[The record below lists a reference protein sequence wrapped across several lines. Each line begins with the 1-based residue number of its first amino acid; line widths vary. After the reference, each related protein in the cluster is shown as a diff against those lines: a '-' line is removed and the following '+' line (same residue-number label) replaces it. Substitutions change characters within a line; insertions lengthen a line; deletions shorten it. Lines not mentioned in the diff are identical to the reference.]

1 MTDNNHTSYLD
12 AMYIVDDNP
21 LGSGEYSK
29 VLRIQD
35 RESKKLLDRIL
46 EEQKPYGGL
55 GEELI
60 WRCLK
65 DISAGLQAIHNSDLV
80 HLDLKPENIFV
91 SSTGSLKIGDF
102 GHSGILP
109 FQETDGVE
117 GDRRYMAPE
126 LLNGQCG
133 KFSDIFSLGI
143 SVYEM
148 QSNRCGEI
156 PGEGQEWHQLRN
168 GLFEFIR
175 GEMNPADLSK
185 ADCEGDL
192 VQGSHLCRS
201 TESDLLDLIKEMM
214 RAAHEERPQA
224 AEIFVMTLKRLNMG
238 SSVISDSN
246 DGREGALYELVSA
259 MAEQTPEQTVPEATT
274 EQESQ
279 EIEEAG
285 AEEFYQITIN
295 LPNKG
300 GKVQVIASPREAIQD
315 VRQSIV
321 ESTETCIHSCF
332 SLSFNGTKL
341 NDFME
346 LGDVEGITP
355 DSELD
360 LILNNYTE
368 REARIHVN
376 RLRDLLAGPAKLN
389 INAVGIDP
397 AMSFLSTVSGSIEE
411 TPVDNTTY
419 ETAPTTVFSKFDL
432 SASSALSDFVPKGLE
447 RTPVQC
453 VKSIALSGW
462 NPPPYHLRLRGD
474 LMYLIVTTLEGETVQ
489 ITSTATGFHV
499 NKSTSNHFDP
509 TPRQDSKAA
518 SEHSLIVLLEKVSP
532 MFATNFK
539 KLQEFITRHHM
550 LEVLPVTTAQ
560 PAYPWAI
567 QLAPHTFD
575 PTRPSEAYLN
585 YGTDSV
591 DSLRDWNDELQSH
604 RELPRG
610 NLQERVMRD
619 RFLNKINADFAD
631 AAVRGAMDVVNGNV
645 VPLNPLES
653 EESHMYVYNNIF
665 FSKGFDGRNTFEK
678 LGGDDAAHVA
688 TGKDL
693 EGVRTL
699 NGVDVEGLYTLGTV
713 VVDYKGVRVVAQSI
727 VPGIFRQQE
736 ESSIVYGSVD
746 NGPQVKSDEKFHEIL
761 GKAGKALHLA
771 EHSVD
776 NGEGK
781 STNLWTSFDTK
792 GLMGADG
799 RRYLLDLYRLN
810 PVDIEFLEND
820 VAAKDGFPE
829 YPHKLTLMRPE
840 LMLLFWE
847 HKLRTWVQE
856 RAIEIQKR
864 AEEKKALAGNAEVK
878 EEDAKEEKKEQKSV
892 EEKEENSKETPTS
905 NSEDDVNI
913 LDFDLTFNVDAFT
926 SVNTLPESASI
937 KSEQESV
944 VREASKFLRE
954 DVIAVLLQDFTAYVV
969 SPIDGGSLTKAM
981 HRRGINMRYL
991 GRIATLAKDSKE
1003 LGLVHIHYLA
1013 MQEMVVRSVKRI
1025 IRKALRGL
1033 PTTHIPDCI
1042 SHILNCLLGHE
1053 LNASP
1058 VATLAQDGH
1067 AYTKFTPESLRENI
1081 QAEVLLRYR
1090 FQLPEDFV
1098 KNIAKEKKVPLLR
1111 DVCLR
1116 AGIQVEARDYIF
1128 FPTAETTAEAT
1139 SAVGDATA
1147 TTTSSKKGSKQNK
1160 AEKHHDK
1167 QARTVAKSKKRI
1179 TSFEPSDIL
1188 TLLPLVKQAST
1199 RSSYADEAFE
1209 AGKTS
1214 LAQGHRQLGLELL
1227 LESLALHE
1235 QTYGFLHPETARCY
1249 QALAMI
1255 YYHSDD
1261 KEVALEFQR
1270 KAVIV
1275 SERTLGVD
1283 SPEAL
1288 HNYLNLGL
1296 FEHAAGRTLTAL
1308 KYLKH
1313 AIQYWDLIYGKN
1325 HPDSSTADNNI
1336 AVMLQSLKDFENSC
1350 TFFERAKESQ
1360 ELAHGKEHVILANC
1374 HHVLAKA
1381 YAFKGDFDTAVKS
1394 EQTAYDMFHKL
1405 VGADDVRTK
1414 EADMWLQ
1421 ELKNTAEFTA
1431 NQALYEKAAQ
1441 EQHQLQQQQQQQ
1453 QAMNR
1458 ATSLSATAA
1467 AASSKAALAEAA
1479 IRAANADAQVGSKG
1493 HLSLNE
1499 LLDYINNQ
1507 PKGTSGEG
1515 KSGKKAK
1522 PSNAKRANKK

>member
-1 MTDNNHTSYLD
+1 
-12 AMYIVDDNP
+12 
-21 LGSGEYSK
+21 
-29 VLRIQD
+29 
-35 RESKKLLDRIL
+35 
-46 EEQKPYGGL
+46 
-55 GEELI
+55 
-60 WRCLK
+60 
-65 DISAGLQAIHNSDLV
+65 
-80 HLDLKPENIFV
+80 
-91 SSTGSLKIGDF
+91 
-102 GHSGILP
+102 
-109 FQETDGVE
+109 
-117 GDRRYMAPE
+117 MAD
-126 LLNGQCG
+126 Q
-133 KFSDIFSLGI
+133 
-143 SVYEM
+143 
-148 QSNRCGEI
+148 Q
-156 PGEGQEWHQLRN
+156 
-168 GLFEFIR
+168 
-175 GEMNPADLSK
+175 
-185 ADCEGDL
+185 
-192 VQGSHLCRS
+192 
-201 TESDLLDLIKEMM
+201 
-214 RAAHEERPQA
+214 
-224 AEIFVMTLKRLNMG
+224 
-238 SSVISDSN
+238 
-246 DGREGALYELVSA
+246 
-259 MAEQTPEQTVPEATT
+259 PEQPVDNTVVDT
-274 EQESQ
+274 EQEPQ
-279 EIEEAG
+279 VIEEAG

-295 LPNKG
+295 LPNKD
-300 GKVQVIASPREAIQD
+300 GKVQVIASPHEAIQD

-321 ESTETCIHSCF
+321 ESTDTCIHSCF
-332 SLSFNGTKL
+332 SLAFNGVKL

-360 LILNNYTE
+360 MILNNYTE

-389 INAVGIDP
+389 VNAVGIDP
-397 AMSFLSTVSGSIEE
+397 AMSFLSTVTGHVEE

-419 ETAPTTVFSKFDL
+419 ETAPTTVFSKFDVNA
-432 SASSALSDFVPKGLE
+432 SAALSDFVPRGLE
-447 RTPVQC
+447 RTPIQC

-462 NPPPYHLRLRGD
+462 NPPPHHLRLRGD

-509 TPRQDSKAA
+509 APRQDSKAA
-518 SEHSLIVLLEKVSP
+518 SDHSLIVLLEKVSP

-539 KLQEFITRHHM
+539 KLREFITRHHM

-560 PAYPWAI
+560 PAYPWAV
-567 QLAPHTFD
+567 QPAPHTFD

-604 RELPRG
+604 RELPRT

-645 VPLNPLES
+645 VALNPLEP

-678 LGGDDAAHVA
+678 LGGDAAAHVA

-761 GKAGKALHLA
+761 GQAAKALHMA
-771 EHSVD
+771 EHAVEDS
-776 NGEGK
+776 EGK

-820 VAAKDGFPE
+820 VPAKDNMPE
-829 YPHKLTLMRPE
+829 YPHRLTLMRPE
-840 LMLLFWE
+840 LMLFFWE
-847 HKLRTWVQE
+847 HKLRAWVQE
-856 RAIEIQKR
+856 RALEIQKR
-864 AEEKKALAGNAEVK
+864 AEEKKASEGDKETKETKEANAESS
-878 EEDAKEEKKEQKSV
+878 EEKKED
-892 EEKEENSKETPTS
+892 ETKEEAPAS
-905 NSEDDVNI
+905 NPEDDVNI
-913 LDFDLTFNVDAFT
+913 LDFELSFNVDAFT
-926 SVNTLPESASI
+926 SVKTPADSNET
-937 KSEQESV
+937 KNQQEQT

-954 DVIAVLLQDFTAYVV
+954 NVINVLLQDFTAYIV

-991 GRIATLAKDSKE
+991 GRIANLAKESKE
-1003 LGLVHIHYLA
+1003 PALVHIYYLA

-1025 IRKALRGL
+1025 IRKAVRGL
-1033 PTTHIPDCI
+1033 PSTHIADCI
-1042 SHILNCLLGHE
+1042 AHILNCLLGHE
-1053 LNASP
+1053 LNAAP
-1058 VATLAQDGH
+1058 VATLAQDGY
-1067 AYTKFTPESLRENI
+1067 AYAAFTPESLREAI

-1090 FQLPEDFV
+1090 FELPENFV
-1098 KNIAKEKKVPLLR
+1098 KNIAKEKRIPLLR

-1116 AGIQVEARDYIF
+1116 AGIQIEARDYIF
-1128 FPTAETTAEAT
+1128 SPESSADTIVESTTA
-1139 SAVGDATA
+1139 SV
-1147 TTTSSKKGSKQNK
+1147 KKGGKQDK
-1160 AEKHHDK
+1160 ADKHHDK
-1167 QARTVAKSKKRI
+1167 HSRKVAKNKKRA
-1179 TSFEPSDIL
+1179 TTFESSDVL

-1199 RSSYADEAFE
+1199 RSTYADEAFE

-1255 YYHSDD
+1255 YYHADD
-1261 KEVALEFQR
+1261 KEAALDFQR

-1275 SERTLGVD
+1275 SERTQGVD

-1296 FEHAAGRTLTAL
+1296 FEHSFGRTLTAL

-1313 AIQYWDLIYGKN
+1313 AIQYWDLIYGKG

-1336 AVMLQSLKDFENSC
+1336 AVMLQSLRDFDNSC
-1350 TFFERAKESQ
+1350 LFFERAKATQ
-1360 ELAHGKEHVILANC
+1360 ELAHGKEHTTMANC

-1381 YAFKGDFDTAVKS
+1381 YALKGDFDRAVKE
-1394 EQTAYDMFHKL
+1394 EQLAYDMYLKL
-1405 VGADDVRTK
+1405 VGAEDMRTK
-1414 EADMWLQ
+1414 EADVWLQ
-1421 ELKNTAEFTA
+1421 ELKNTAEFAA
-1431 NQALYEKAAQ
+1431 NQALYEKNALEQQAQ
-1441 EQHQLQQQQQQQ
+1441 QLQQP
-1453 QAMNR
+1453 NHKV
-1458 ATSLSATAA
+1458 TPLSAA
-1467 AASSKAALAEAA
+1467 AAAAATKAALAEAA

-1499 LLDYINNQ
+1499 LMEYINSQ
-1507 PKGTSGEG
+1507 PQGSSA
-1515 KSGKKAK
+1515 SGKNKKSKAQA
-1522 PSNAKRANKK
+1522 SKRAQKK

>member
-1 MTDNNHTSYLD
+1 MT
-12 AMYIVDDNP
+12 
-21 LGSGEYSK
+21 
-29 VLRIQD
+29 
-35 RESKKLLDRIL
+35 
-46 EEQKPYGGL
+46 
-55 GEELI
+55 
-60 WRCLK
+60 
-65 DISAGLQAIHNSDLV
+65 
-80 HLDLKPENIFV
+80 
-91 SSTGSLKIGDF
+91 
-102 GHSGILP
+102 
-109 FQETDGVE
+109 
-117 GDRRYMAPE
+117 
-126 LLNGQCG
+126 
-133 KFSDIFSLGI
+133 
-143 SVYEM
+143 
-148 QSNRCGEI
+148 
-156 PGEGQEWHQLRN
+156 
-168 GLFEFIR
+168 
-175 GEMNPADLSK
+175 
-185 ADCEGDL
+185 
-192 VQGSHLCRS
+192 
-201 TESDLLDLIKEMM
+201 
-214 RAAHEERPQA
+214 
-224 AEIFVMTLKRLNMG
+224 
-238 SSVISDSN
+238 
-246 DGREGALYELVSA
+246 
-259 MAEQTPEQTVPEATT
+259 EQTLEQATPEVAVAV

-279 EIEEAG
+279 EIEEA
-285 AEEFYQITIN
+285 AEEFYQITVN

-300 GKVQVIASPREAIQD
+300 GKVQVIASPHEAIQD

-332 SLSFNGTKL
+332 SLSFNGVKL
-341 NDFME
+341 NDFIE

-389 INAVGIDP
+389 VNAVGIDP
-397 AMSFLSTVSGSIEE
+397 ALSFLSTVSGPIEE
-411 TPVDNTTY
+411 TPVDNSTY
-419 ETAPTTVFSKFDL
+419 ESAPTTVFSKFDL
-432 SASSALSDFVPKGLE
+432 NTPTALSDFVPKGLE
-447 RTPVQC
+447 RSPIQC

-462 NPPPYHLRLRGD
+462 NPPPHHLRLRGD

-499 NKSTSNHFDP
+499 NKSTSNNFDP
-509 TPRQDSKAA
+509 APRQDSKAA
-518 SEHSLIVLLEKVSP
+518 NDHSLIVLLEKVSP
-532 MFATNFK
+532 MFTTNFK
-539 KLQEFITRHHM
+539 KLREYITRHHM
-550 LEVLPVTTAQ
+550 LEVLPITTAQ
-560 PAYPWAI
+560 PAYPWAV

-604 RELPRG
+604 RELPRN

-619 RFLNKINADFAD
+619 RFLNKISADFAD

-645 VPLNPLES
+645 VPLNPLEA

-688 TGKDL
+688 TSKDL

-761 GKAGKALHLA
+761 GKAAKALHLA
-771 EHSVD
+771 EHTVD

-781 STNLWTSFDTK
+781 PINLWTSFDTK

-810 PVDIEFLEND
+810 PIDIEFLEND
-820 VAAKDGFPE
+820 VAAKDGMPE

-840 LMLLFWE
+840 LMQLYWE
-847 HKLRTWVQE
+847 HKLRAWVQE
-856 RAIEIQKR
+856 RALEIQKR
-864 AEEKKALAGNAEVK
+864 TDEKKAVEGKTEQK
-878 EEDAKEEKKEQKSV
+878 EATDNEEKAKEDGSAEKKSSEPA
-892 EEKEENSKETPTS
+892 ENSEESAVTS
-905 NSEDDVNI
+905 PEDDVNI
-913 LDFDLTFNVDAFT
+913 LDFELAFNVDAFT
-926 SVNTLPESASI
+926 TVKTLPETASS
-937 KSEQESV
+937 KSEQESH
-944 VREASKFLRE
+944 VRDASKFLRE
-954 DVIAVLLQDFTAYVV
+954 NVIGVLLQDFTAYVV
-969 SPIDGGSLTKAM
+969 SPIDGGSLSKAM

-991 GRIATLAKDSKE
+991 GRIATLAKESKE
-1003 LGLVHIHYLA
+1003 LSLVHIHYLA
-1013 MQEMVVRSVKRI
+1013 MQEMIVRSVKRI
-1025 IRKALRGL
+1025 IRKSLRGL

-1042 SHILNCLLGHE
+1042 SHILNCILGHE
-1053 LNASP
+1053 LNANP
-1058 VATLAQDGH
+1058 VASLAQDGH
-1067 AYTKFTPESLRENI
+1067 AYTKFTPEVLRSDI
-1081 QAEVLLRYR
+1081 QADVLLRFR
-1090 FQLPEDFV
+1090 FQLPEDFL
-1098 KNIAKEKKVPLLR
+1098 KNLAKEKKIPLLR
-1111 DVCLR
+1111 DICLR
-1116 AGIQVEARDYIF
+1116 SGIQVEARDYIF
-1128 FPTAETTAEAT
+1128 FPVAESIVDAISNGSAT
-1139 SAVGDATA
+1139 NVPSN
-1147 TTTSSKKGSKQNK
+1147 KKSNKQNKDK

-1167 QARTVAKSKKRI
+1167 QSRIVTKSKRRA
-1179 TSFEPSDIL
+1179 TTFESSDIL
-1188 TLLPLVKQAST
+1188 TILPLVKQAST
-1199 RSSYADEAFE
+1199 RSGYADEAFE

-1255 YYHSDD
+1255 YYHADD

-1296 FEHAAGRTLTAL
+1296 FEHASGRTLTAL

-1336 AVMLQSLKDFENSC
+1336 AVMLQSLKDFERSC
-1350 TFFERAKESQ
+1350 SYFERAMATQ
-1360 ELAHGKEHVILANC
+1360 ELAHGKEHLVLANC

-1381 YAFKGDFDTAVKS
+1381 YAFKGDFETAVKS
-1394 EQTAYDMFHKL
+1394 EKTAYDMYIKL
-1405 VGADDVRTK
+1405 VGAEDIRTK
-1414 EADMWLQ
+1414 EAEVWLQ

-1441 EQHQLQQQQQQQ
+1441 EQHQQQQQH
-1453 QAMNR
+1453 ALNR

-1467 AASSKAALAEAA
+1467 AASKAALAEAA
-1479 IRAANADAQVGSKG
+1479 TRAANAEAQIGSKG

-1499 LLDYINNQ
+1499 LLDYINSQ
-1507 PKGTSGEG
+1507 PKGSNDG

-1522 PSNAKRANKK
+1522 SNASKRTNKK

>member
-1 MTDNNHTSYLD
+1 
-12 AMYIVDDNP
+12 
-21 LGSGEYSK
+21 
-29 VLRIQD
+29 
-35 RESKKLLDRIL
+35 
-46 EEQKPYGGL
+46 
-55 GEELI
+55 
-60 WRCLK
+60 
-65 DISAGLQAIHNSDLV
+65 
-80 HLDLKPENIFV
+80 
-91 SSTGSLKIGDF
+91 
-102 GHSGILP
+102 
-109 FQETDGVE
+109 
-117 GDRRYMAPE
+117 
-126 LLNGQCG
+126 
-133 KFSDIFSLGI
+133 
-143 SVYEM
+143 
-148 QSNRCGEI
+148 
-156 PGEGQEWHQLRN
+156 
-168 GLFEFIR
+168 
-175 GEMNPADLSK
+175 
-185 ADCEGDL
+185 
-192 VQGSHLCRS
+192 
-201 TESDLLDLIKEMM
+201 
-214 RAAHEERPQA
+214 
-224 AEIFVMTLKRLNMG
+224 
-238 SSVISDSN
+238 
-246 DGREGALYELVSA
+246 
-259 MAEQTPEQTVPEATT
+259 MAEHTPEQAVPETAVAA
-274 EQESQ
+274 EQETQ

-295 LPNKG
+295 LPNMG

-315 VRQSIV
+315 VRQSVV

-332 SLSFNGTKL
+332 SLAFNGTKL

-346 LGDVEGITP
+346 LGDIEGITP

-389 INAVGIDP
+389 VNAVGIDP
-397 AMSFLSTVSGSIEE
+397 GMSFLSTVSGHVEE
-411 TPVDNTTY
+411 APIDNSTY

-432 SASSALSDFVPKGLE
+432 NASAALSEFVPKGLE
-447 RTPVQC
+447 RMPVQC
-453 VKSIALSGW
+453 IKSIALSGW
-462 NPPPYHLRLRGD
+462 NPPPHHLRLRGD

-518 SEHSLIVLLEKVSP
+518 SDHSLIVLLEKVSP

-567 QLAPHTFD
+567 QPAPHTFD
-575 PTRPSEAYLN
+575 PTRPAEAYLN

-591 DSLRDWNDELQSH
+591 DSLRDWNDEIQSH

-645 VPLNPLES
+645 VPLNPLET

-665 FSKGFDGRNTFEK
+665 FSKGFDGRKTFEK

-746 NGPQVKSDEKFHEIL
+746 NGPLVKSDEKFHEIL
-761 GKAGKALHLA
+761 GQAAKALHLA
-771 EHSVD
+771 EHAVD
-776 NGEGK
+776 GGEDGSK
-781 STNLWTSFDTK
+781 NLWTSFDTK

-820 VAAKDGFPE
+820 AVAKDGMPE

-847 HKLRTWVQE
+847 HKLRSWVQE
-856 RAIEIQKR
+856 RALEIQKR
-864 AEEKKALAGNAEVK
+864 AEEKKALAGEG
-878 EEDAKEEKKEQKSV
+878 EAKEEKAEAKKEGV
-892 EEKEENSKETPTS
+892 EEAKEES
-905 NSEDDVNI
+905 NPEDDVNV
-913 LDFDLTFNVDAFT
+913 LDFDLSFNVDAFT
-926 SVNTLPESASI
+926 SVKVPADGESA
-937 KSEQESV
+937 KTEQENV

-954 DVIAVLLQDFTAYVV
+954 SVIAILLQDFTAYVV

-1003 LGLVHIHYLA
+1003 LALIHIHYLA

-1033 PTTHIPDCI
+1033 PTTHIPDCV

-1053 LNASP
+1053 YNANP
-1058 VATLAQDGH
+1058 VATLAQDGYSY
-1067 AYTKFTPESLRENI
+1067 ATVTPESLRENI

-1098 KNIAKEKKVPLLR
+1098 KSIAKDKKIPMLR
-1111 DVCLR
+1111 DICLR

-1128 FPTAETTAEAT
+1128 FPVSDSAVTTEAT
-1139 SAVGDATA
+1139 SAAAVDVSAA
-1147 TTTSSKKGSKQNK
+1147 SSKKGSKQNK
-1160 AEKHHDK
+1160 VEKHHDK
-1167 QARTVAKSKKRI
+1167 QTRTIAKSKRRA
-1179 TSFEPSDIL
+1179 TTFEANDIL
-1188 TLLPLVKQAST
+1188 TLLPLAKQAST

-1214 LAQGHRQLGLELL
+1214 LAQGQRQLGLELL
-1227 LESLALHE
+1227 LESLTLHE

-1275 SERTLGVD
+1275 TERTLGVD

-1288 HNYLNLGL
+1288 HSYLNMGL
-1296 FEHAAGRTLTAL
+1296 FEHASGRTLTAL

-1313 AIQYWDLIYGKN
+1313 AIQYWDLIYGKH
-1325 HPDSSTADNNI
+1325 HPDSATADNNI
-1336 AVMLQSLKDFENSC
+1336 AVMLQSLRDFETSVK
-1350 TFFERAKESQ
+1350 FFERARETQ
-1360 ELAHGKEHVILANC
+1360 ELAHGKEHLILANC

-1381 YAFKGDFDTAVKS
+1381 YALKGDFATGVKE
-1394 EQTAYDMFHKL
+1394 EQLAHEMYHKL
-1405 VGADDVRTK
+1405 VGAEDVRTK
-1414 EADMWLQ
+1414 EAEMWLQ
-1421 ELKNTAEFTA
+1421 ELKDTAEFAA
-1431 NQALYEKAAQ
+1431 NQAQYEKAAL
-1441 EQHQLQQQQQQQ
+1441 EQQQQ
-1453 QAMNR
+1453 QAINR
-1458 ATSLSATAA
+1458 VASLSATAA
-1467 AASSKAALAEAA
+1467 AASKAALAEAA

-1493 HLSLNE
+1493 HLPLNE
-1499 LLDYINNQ
+1499 LLDYINSQ
-1507 PKGTSGEG
+1507 SQGSAGA
-1515 KSGKKAK
+1515 KSKKHKA
-1522 PSNAKRANKK
+1522 NASKRATKK

>member
-1 MTDNNHTSYLD
+1 
-12 AMYIVDDNP
+12 
-21 LGSGEYSK
+21 
-29 VLRIQD
+29 
-35 RESKKLLDRIL
+35 
-46 EEQKPYGGL
+46 
-55 GEELI
+55 
-60 WRCLK
+60 
-65 DISAGLQAIHNSDLV
+65 
-80 HLDLKPENIFV
+80 
-91 SSTGSLKIGDF
+91 
-102 GHSGILP
+102 
-109 FQETDGVE
+109 
-117 GDRRYMAPE
+117 MA
-126 LLNGQCG
+126 
-133 KFSDIFSLGI
+133 D
-143 SVYEM
+143 
-148 QSNRCGEI
+148 
-156 PGEGQEWHQLRN
+156 H
-168 GLFEFIR
+168 
-175 GEMNPADLSK
+175 
-185 ADCEGDL
+185 
-192 VQGSHLCRS
+192 
-201 TESDLLDLIKEMM
+201 
-214 RAAHEERPQA
+214 
-224 AEIFVMTLKRLNMG
+224 
-238 SSVISDSN
+238 
-246 DGREGALYELVSA
+246 
-259 MAEQTPEQTVPEATT
+259 TPEQTVPDTAVAT
-274 EQESQ
+274 EQDAQ
-279 EIEEAG
+279 PIEDAG

-315 VRQSIV
+315 VRQSII
-321 ESTETCIHSCF
+321 ESTETCMHSCF
-332 SLSFNGTKL
+332 SLAFNGNKL

-368 REARIHVN
+368 REARVHVN

-389 INAVGIDP
+389 VNAVGIDP
-397 AMSFLSTVSGSIEE
+397 AMSFLSTVSGHVEE
-411 TPVDNTTY
+411 TPVDNSTY
-419 ETAPTTVFSKFDL
+419 ETAPATVFSHFDL
-432 SASSALSDFVPKGLE
+432 NASSALSDFVPKGLE

-462 NPPPYHLRLRGD
+462 NPPPHHLRLRGD

-532 MFATNFK
+532 MFAANFK
-539 KLQEFITRHHM
+539 KLQEFITCRHM
-550 LEVLPVTTAQ
+550 LEVIPVTTAQ

-567 QLAPHTFD
+567 QPAPHTFD

-585 YGTDSV
+585 YGTESV

-604 RELPRG
+604 RELPRTS
-610 NLQERVMRD
+610 LQERVMRD
-619 RFLNKINADFAD
+619 RFLNKINADFAE

-645 VPLNPLES
+645 VALNPLEP

-746 NGPQVKSDEKFHEIL
+746 NGPLVKSDEKFHQIL
-761 GKAGKALHLA
+761 GQAAKALHMA
-771 EHSVD
+771 EHAVD

-792 GLMGADG
+792 GLLGADG

-820 VAAKDGFPE
+820 VAAKDGMPE

-840 LMLLFWE
+840 LMLLYWE
-847 HKLRTWVQE
+847 HKLRAWIQE
-856 RAIEIQKR
+856 RALEIKKR
-864 AEEKKALAGNAEVK
+864 ADEKKALAGESEDKNAEDK
-878 EEDAKEEKKEQKSV
+878 STEDKTAEE
-892 EEKEENSKETPTS
+892 SKEDVDGETAAES
-905 NSEDDVNI
+905 NAEDDVNI
-913 LDFDLTFNVDAFT
+913 LDFDLSFNVDAFT
-926 SVNTLPESASI
+926 SAQTLEEDADV
-937 KSEQESV
+937 KAEQENT
-944 VREASKFLRE
+944 VRDASKFLRE
-954 DVIAVLLQDFTAYVV
+954 NVIAVLLQDFTAYIV

-991 GRIATLAKDSKE
+991 GRIANLAKESNE
-1003 LGLVHIHYLA
+1003 PALVHIHYLA
-1013 MQEMVVRSVKRI
+1013 IQEMVVRSVKRI

-1033 PTTHIPDCI
+1033 PTTHVPDCVA
-1042 SHILNCLLGHE
+1042 HILNCLLGQE
-1053 LNASP
+1053 VNAKP
-1058 VATLAQDGH
+1058 MATLVEDG
-1067 AYTKFTPESLRENI
+1067 YTYTTFTPESLRESI

-1090 FQLPEDFV
+1090 FQLPENFI
-1098 KNIAKEKKVPLLR
+1098 KTMAKEKKIPLLR

-1116 AGIQVEARDYIF
+1116 SGIQVEARDYIF
-1128 FPTAETTAEAT
+1128 TPLASETAAETSVE
-1139 SAVGDATA
+1139 SAVTA
-1147 TTTSSKKGSKQNK
+1147 AAGKKVNK
-1160 AEKHHDK
+1160 EKSDK
-1167 QARTVAKSKKRI
+1167 QARKIAKSKKRQ
-1179 TSFEPSDIL
+1179 TTFEPNDIL

-1199 RSSYADEAFE
+1199 RSNYADEAFE

-1296 FEHAAGRTLTAL
+1296 FEHASGRTLTAL

-1325 HPDSSTADNNI
+1325 HPDSSTADNNV
-1336 AVMLQSLKDFENSC
+1336 AVMLQSLRDFETSC
-1350 TFFERAKESQ
+1350 SFFERAKETQ
-1360 ELAHGKEHVILANC
+1360 QLAHGQEHVILANC

-1381 YAFKGDFDTAVKS
+1381 YALKGDFETSVKE
-1394 EQTAYDMFHKL
+1394 EQLAYDMYLKL
-1405 VGADDVRTK
+1405 VGAEDMRTK
-1414 EADMWLQ
+1414 EAEAWLQ
-1421 ELKNTAEFTA
+1421 ELKNTVEFT
-1431 NQALYEKAAQ
+1431 NHQALYEKAAI
-1441 EQHQLQQQQQQQ
+1441 EQQQQQQQ
-1453 QAMNR
+1453 QALHK

-1467 AASSKAALAEAA
+1467 AAATKVALAEAA
-1479 IRAANADAQVGSKG
+1479 IRAANAEAQVGSKG

-1499 LLDYINNQ
+1499 LMDYINNN
-1507 PKGTSGEG
+1507 PAKGPSAAG
-1515 KSGKKAK
+1515 SKAK
-1522 PSNAKRANKK
+1522 KGKANASKRGNKK

>member
-1 MTDNNHTSYLD
+1 
-12 AMYIVDDNP
+12 
-21 LGSGEYSK
+21 
-29 VLRIQD
+29 
-35 RESKKLLDRIL
+35 
-46 EEQKPYGGL
+46 
-55 GEELI
+55 
-60 WRCLK
+60 
-65 DISAGLQAIHNSDLV
+65 
-80 HLDLKPENIFV
+80 
-91 SSTGSLKIGDF
+91 
-102 GHSGILP
+102 
-109 FQETDGVE
+109 
-117 GDRRYMAPE
+117 MAD
-126 LLNGQCG
+126 Q
-133 KFSDIFSLGI
+133 
-143 SVYEM
+143 
-148 QSNRCGEI
+148 Q
-156 PGEGQEWHQLRN
+156 
-168 GLFEFIR
+168 
-175 GEMNPADLSK
+175 
-185 ADCEGDL
+185 
-192 VQGSHLCRS
+192 
-201 TESDLLDLIKEMM
+201 
-214 RAAHEERPQA
+214 
-224 AEIFVMTLKRLNMG
+224 
-238 SSVISDSN
+238 
-246 DGREGALYELVSA
+246 
-259 MAEQTPEQTVPEATT
+259 PEQPVADTVVDT
-274 EQESQ
+274 EQDSQ
-279 EIEEAG
+279 VIEEAG
-285 AEEFYQITIN
+285 AEEFYQITVN
-295 LPNKG
+295 LPNRG

-332 SLSFNGTKL
+332 SLAFNGIKL

-360 LILNNYTE
+360 LVLNNYTE

-397 AMSFLSTVSGSIEE
+397 AMSFLSTVSGHIEE
-411 TPVDNTTY
+411 TPVDNSTY
-419 ETAPTTVFSKFDL
+419 ETAPTTVFSKFDVNV
-432 SASSALSDFVPKGLE
+432 SAALSDFVPKGLE

-462 NPPPYHLRLRGD
+462 NPPPHHLRLRGD

-499 NKSTSNHFDP
+499 NKSTSNNFDP
-509 TPRQDSKAA
+509 NPRQDSKAA
-518 SEHSLIVLLEKVSP
+518 NDHSLIVLLEKVSP

-567 QLAPHTFD
+567 QPSPHTFD

-604 RELPRG
+604 RELPRT

-619 RFLNKINADFAD
+619 RFLNKINSDFAE

-645 VPLNPLES
+645 VALNPLEP

-761 GKAGKALHLA
+761 GQAAKALHMA
-771 EHSVD
+771 EHSVED
-776 NGEGK
+776 GEGK

-820 VAAKDGFPE
+820 IAAKDNIPE

-840 LMLLFWE
+840 LMLFFWE
-847 HKLRTWVQE
+847 HKLRAWVQE
-856 RAIEIQKR
+856 RALEIQKR
-864 AEEKKALAGNAEVK
+864 AEEKKASEGDKEATAESS
-878 EEDAKEEKKEQKSV
+878 EEKKE
-892 EEKEENSKETPTS
+892 EETKEESSP
-905 NSEDDVNI
+905 EDDVNI
-913 LDFDLTFNVDAFT
+913 LDFDLSFNVDAFT
-926 SVNTLPESASI
+926 SVKTPADSADA
-937 KSEQESV
+937 KTQQEQI

-954 DVIAVLLQDFTAYVV
+954 NVINVLLQDFTAYVV

-991 GRIATLAKDSKE
+991 GRIANLAKESKG
-1003 LGLVHIHYLA
+1003 LALVHIHYLA

-1025 IRKALRGL
+1025 IRKAVRGL
-1033 PTTHIPDCI
+1033 PTTHIADCI
-1042 SHILNCLLGHE
+1042 AHILNCLLGQE

-1067 AYTKFTPESLRENI
+1067 AYAAFTPESLREAI

-1090 FQLPEDFV
+1090 FELPEKFV
-1098 KNIAKEKKVPLLR
+1098 ENIAKEKKIPLLR

-1116 AGIQVEARDYIF
+1116 AGIQIEARDYIF
-1128 FPTAETTAEAT
+1128 SPLSESTTPEPIAAAAVEPTT
-1139 SAVGDATA
+1139 VG
-1147 TTTSSKKGSKQNK
+1147 KKGAKQDKN
-1160 AEKHHDK
+1160 HDK
-1167 QARTVAKSKKRI
+1167 QSRKVAKSKKRA
-1179 TSFEPSDIL
+1179 TTFEPND
-1188 TLLPLVKQAST
+1188 
-1199 RSSYADEAFE
+1199 
-1209 AGKTS
+1209 
-1214 LAQGHRQLGLELL
+1214 GHRQLGLELL

-1255 YYHSDD
+1255 YYHADD
-1261 KEVALEFQR
+1261 KEVALDFQR

-1275 SERTLGVD
+1275 SERTQGVD

-1296 FEHAAGRTLTAL
+1296 FEHASGRTLTAL

-1313 AIQYWDLIYGKN
+1313 AIQYWDLIYGKG
-1325 HPDSSTADNNI
+1325 HPDSSTADNNV
-1336 AVMLQSLKDFENSC
+1336 AVMLQSLRDFDNSC
-1350 TFFERAKESQ
+1350 VFFERAKATQ
-1360 ELAHGKEHVILANC
+1360 ELAHGKEHTNLANC

-1381 YAFKGDFDTAVKS
+1381 YALKGDFETSVKE
-1394 EQTAYDMFHKL
+1394 EQLAYDMYLKL
-1405 VGADDVRTK
+1405 VGAEDMRTK
-1414 EADMWLQ
+1414 EADVWLQ

-1431 NQALYEKAAQ
+1431 NQAMYEKAAL
-1441 EQHQLQQQQQQQ
+1441 EQQAQQLQQHH
-1453 QAMNR
+1453 ASHK

-1467 AASSKAALAEAA
+1467 AAATKAALAEAT

-1499 LLDYINNQ
+1499 LMDYINSQ
-1507 PKGTSGEG
+1507 PQGSSTG
-1515 KSGKKAK
+1515 KGKKSKTQAT
-1522 PSNAKRANKK
+1522 KRVQKK

>member
-1 MTDNNHTSYLD
+1 MAD
-12 AMYIVDDNP
+12 
-21 LGSGEYSK
+21 
-29 VLRIQD
+29 
-35 RESKKLLDRIL
+35 
-46 EEQKPYGGL
+46 
-55 GEELI
+55 
-60 WRCLK
+60 
-65 DISAGLQAIHNSDLV
+65 QA
-80 HLDLKPENIFV
+80 
-91 SSTGSLKIGDF
+91 
-102 GHSGILP
+102 
-109 FQETDGVE
+109 
-117 GDRRYMAPE
+117 
-126 LLNGQCG
+126 
-133 KFSDIFSLGI
+133 
-143 SVYEM
+143 
-148 QSNRCGEI
+148 
-156 PGEGQEWHQLRN
+156 
-168 GLFEFIR
+168 
-175 GEMNPADLSK
+175 
-185 ADCEGDL
+185 
-192 VQGSHLCRS
+192 
-201 TESDLLDLIKEMM
+201 
-214 RAAHEERPQA
+214 
-224 AEIFVMTLKRLNMG
+224 
-238 SSVISDSN
+238 
-246 DGREGALYELVSA
+246 
-259 MAEQTPEQTVPEATT
+259 PEQTVPEAAVAT
-274 EQESQ
+274 EQQAQ
-279 EIEEAG
+279 EIEG
-285 AEEFYQITIN
+285 DGPEEFYQITIN

-321 ESTETCIHSCF
+321 ESTETCMHSCF
-332 SLSFNGTKL
+332 SLAFNGQKL

-346 LGDVEGITP
+346 LGNVEGITP

-360 LILNNYTE
+360 LVLNNYTE

-389 INAVGIDP
+389 VNAVGIDP
-397 AMSFLSTVSGSIEE
+397 ALSFLSTVSGHVEE
-411 TPVDNTTY
+411 TPVDNSTY
-419 ETAPTTVFSKFDL
+419 ETAPTTVFSKFDPKS
-432 SASSALSDFVPKGLE
+432 SAALSDFVPRGLE

-462 NPPPYHLRLRGD
+462 NPPPHHLKLRGD
-474 LMYLIVTTLEGETVQ
+474 LMYLTVTTLEGETVQ
-489 ITSTATGFHV
+489 ITSTVTGFHV
-499 NKSTSNHFDP
+499 NKSTSNNFDP
-509 TPRQDSKAA
+509 SPRQDAKAA
-518 SEHSLIVLLEKVSP
+518 SDHSLIVLLEKVSP
-532 MFATNFK
+532 LFSANFK

-560 PAYPWAI
+560 PAYSWAI
-567 QLAPHTFD
+567 QPSPHTFD
-575 PTRPSEAYLN
+575 STRPSEAYLN

-604 RELPRG
+604 RELPRN

-645 VPLNPLES
+645 VPLNPLEAD
-653 EESHMYVYNNIF
+653 ESHMYVYNNIF

-693 EGVRTL
+693 EGVRVL
-699 NGVDVEGLYTLGTV
+699 NGVDVEGLNTLGTV

-746 NGPQVKSDEKFHEIL
+746 NGPQVKWDEKFHEIL
-761 GKAGKALHLA
+761 GQAAKALHMA
-771 EHSVD
+771 EHAVD

-781 STNLWTSFDTK
+781 VVNLWTSFDTK

-820 VAAKDGFPE
+820 IAAKDDLPE

-847 HKLRTWVQE
+847 HKLRLWVQE
-856 RAIEIQKR
+856 RALEIQKR
-864 AEEKKALAGNAEVK
+864 AEAKKAAASEN
-878 EEDAKEEKKEQKSV
+878 DAKEEKDERGEVKKEG
-892 EEKEENSKETPTS
+892 EATENKDDQAKGEDGAPS
-905 NSEDDVNI
+905 NPEDDVNI
-913 LDFDLTFNVDAFT
+913 LDFILTFNVDAFT
-926 SVNTLPESASI
+926 SINTPAEQASV
-937 KSEQESV
+937 KTEQENV

-954 DVIAVLLQDFTAYVV
+954 NVIGLLLQDFTAYVV

-991 GRIATLAKDSKE
+991 GRIANLAKESKE
-1003 LGLVHIHYLA
+1003 LTLVHIHYLA

-1025 IRKALRGL
+1025 VRKSIRGL
-1033 PTTHIPDCI
+1033 PTTHIADCI

-1058 VATLAQDGH
+1058 IAALVQDGYPY
-1067 AYTKFTPESLRENI
+1067 ASFTPESLRENI
-1081 QAEVLLRYR
+1081 RSEVLMRYR
-1090 FQLPEDFV
+1090 FKLPEDFI
-1098 KNIAKEKKVPLLR
+1098 KSIAPQKKIPLLR

-1116 AGIQVEARDYIF
+1116 VGIQVEARDYSF
-1128 FPTAETTAEAT
+1128 FPSPEA
-1139 SAVGDATA
+1139 
-1147 TTTSSKKGSKQNK
+1147 SSDVTPADTVASSGKKSNKQNK
-1160 AEKHHDK
+1160 SEKQPRAVIK
-1167 QARTVAKSKKRI
+1167 TKKRSS
-1179 TSFEPSDIL
+1179 TFEPSDIL
-1188 TLLPLVKQAST
+1188 AILPLVKQATT

-1214 LAQGHRQLGLELL
+1214 LAQGHRDLGLELL

-1255 YYHSDD
+1255 YYHSED
-1261 KEVALEFQR
+1261 KETALEFQR

-1288 HNYLNLGL
+1288 HSYLNLGL
-1296 FEHAAGRTLTAL
+1296 FEHSSGRTLTAL

-1336 AVMLQSLKDFENSC
+1336 AVMLQSLRDFDKSC
-1350 TFFERAKESQ
+1350 LFFERAKETQ
-1360 ELAHGKEHVILANC
+1360 EIAHGKEHLIVASC

-1381 YAFKGDFDTAVKS
+1381 YALKSDFETAVKE
-1394 EQTAYDMFHKL
+1394 EQLAYDMFLKL
-1405 VGADDVRTK
+1405 AGAEDMRTK

-1421 ELKNTAEFTA
+1421 ELKSAHEYTI
-1431 NQALYEKAAQ
+1431 NQEKYEKGGL
-1441 EQHQLQQQQQQQ
+1441 EQQQQQ
-1453 QAMNR
+1453 QAIHR

-1467 AASSKAALAEAA
+1467 SVAS
-1479 IRAANADAQVGSKG
+1479 RVGSKG

-1499 LLDYINNQ
+1499 LLEYINSQ
-1507 PKGTSGEG
+1507 PQGSSGSG
-1515 KSGKKAK
+1515 KSKKAK
-1522 PSNAKRANKK
+1522 ASASKRAGKK

>member
-1 MTDNNHTSYLD
+1 
-12 AMYIVDDNP
+12 
-21 LGSGEYSK
+21 
-29 VLRIQD
+29 
-35 RESKKLLDRIL
+35 
-46 EEQKPYGGL
+46 
-55 GEELI
+55 
-60 WRCLK
+60 
-65 DISAGLQAIHNSDLV
+65 
-80 HLDLKPENIFV
+80 
-91 SSTGSLKIGDF
+91 
-102 GHSGILP
+102 
-109 FQETDGVE
+109 
-117 GDRRYMAPE
+117 MA
-126 LLNGQCG
+126 
-133 KFSDIFSLGI
+133 D
-143 SVYEM
+143 
-148 QSNRCGEI
+148 
-156 PGEGQEWHQLRN
+156 
-168 GLFEFIR
+168 
-175 GEMNPADLSK
+175 
-185 ADCEGDL
+185 
-192 VQGSHLCRS
+192 
-201 TESDLLDLIKEMM
+201 
-214 RAAHEERPQA
+214 
-224 AEIFVMTLKRLNMG
+224 
-238 SSVISDSN
+238 
-246 DGREGALYELVSA
+246 
-259 MAEQTPEQTVPEATT
+259 QTPEQTVPDITVAA
-274 EQESQ
+274 EQDAQDVVED
-279 EIEEAG
+279 AG

-315 VRQSIV
+315 VRQSII
-321 ESTETCIHSCF
+321 ESTETCMHSCF
-332 SLSFNGTKL
+332 SLAFNGKKL

-397 AMSFLSTVSGSIEE
+397 ALSFLSTVSGHVEE
-411 TPVDNTTY
+411 APVDNSTY
-419 ETAPTTVFSKFDL
+419 ETAPTTVFSNFDL
-432 SASSALSDFVPKGLE
+432 TASSALSDFVPKGLE

-453 VKSIALSGW
+453 VKSIAMSGW
-462 NPPPYHLRLRGD
+462 NPPPHHLRLRGD

-509 TPRQDSKAA
+509 APRQDSKAA
-518 SEHSLIVLLEKVSP
+518 SDHSLIVLLEKVSP

-539 KLQEFITRHHM
+539 KLQEFITRRHM
-550 LEVLPVTTAQ
+550 LEVIPVTTAQ

-567 QLAPHTFD
+567 QPAPHTFD

-585 YGTDSV
+585 YGTEAV

-604 RELPRG
+604 RELPRST
-610 NLQERVMRD
+610 LQERVMRD
-619 RFLNKINADFAD
+619 RFLNKINADFAE

-645 VPLNPLES
+645 VPLNPLEA

-746 NGPQVKSDEKFHEIL
+746 NGPLVKSDEKFHQIL
-761 GKAGKALHLA
+761 GEAAKALHLT
-771 EHSVD
+771 EHAVD

-781 STNLWTSFDTK
+781 ATNLWTSFDTK
-792 GLMGADG
+792 GLLGADG

-810 PVDIEFLEND
+810 PVDVEFLEND
-820 VAAKDGFPE
+820 VAAKDGMPE
-829 YPHKLTLMRPE
+829 YPHRLTLMRPE
-840 LMLLFWE
+840 LMQLFWE
-847 HKLRTWVQE
+847 HKLRAWVQE
-856 RAIEIQKR
+856 RAVEIQKR
-864 AEEKKALAGNAEVK
+864 AEEKKAAGEIDSKEEKETEDKPADEKEDVK
-878 EEDAKEEKKEQKSV
+878 EEAAAE
-892 EEKEENSKETPTS
+892 S
-905 NSEDDVNI
+905 NPEDDVNV

-926 SVNTLPESASI
+926 SVKTPADSADA
-937 KSEQESV
+937 KAEQEKT

-954 DVIAVLLQDFTAYVV
+954 NVIAVLLQDFTAYVV

-991 GRIATLAKDSKE
+991 GRIASLAKDSKE
-1003 LGLVHIHYLA
+1003 TALVHIHYLA
-1013 MQEMVVRSVKRI
+1013 IQEMIVRSVKRI
-1025 IRKALRGL
+1025 IRRALRGL
-1033 PTTHIPDCI
+1033 PTTHAPDCI
-1042 SHILNCLLGHE
+1042 AHIFNCLLGHE
-1053 LNASP
+1053 VNSKP

-1067 AYTKFTPESLRENI
+1067 AYVAFTPESLREDI

-1090 FQLPEDFV
+1090 FQLPEDF
-1098 KNIAKEKKVPLLR
+1098 IMTLPKEKKIPLLR

-1116 AGIQVEARDYIF
+1116 AGIQVEARDYNF
-1128 FPTAETTAEAT
+1128 TTLAAEPTVDFAT
-1139 SAVGDATA
+1139 ES
-1147 TTTSSKKGSKQNK
+1147 TTSVAGGKKGGNK
-1160 AEKHHDK
+1160 DKSDK
-1167 QARTVAKSKKRI
+1167 QIRKIAKAKKRL
-1179 TSFEPSDIL
+1179 TTFEPSDIL

-1199 RSSYADEAFE
+1199 KSNYADEAFE

-1255 YYHSDD
+1255 YYHSDEKD
-1261 KEVALEFQR
+1261 VALEFQR

-1296 FEHAAGRTLTAL
+1296 FEHASGRTLTAL

-1325 HPDSSTADNNI
+1325 HPDSSTADNNV
-1336 AVMLQSLKDFENSC
+1336 AVMLQSLRDFETSC
-1350 TFFERAKESQ
+1350 AFFARAKDTQ
-1360 ELAHGKEHVILANC
+1360 QLAHGQEHIILANC

-1381 YAFKGDFDTAVKS
+1381 YALKGDFETSVKE
-1394 EQTAYDMFHKL
+1394 EQLAYDMYLKL
-1405 VGADDVRTK
+1405 VGADDMRTK
-1414 EADMWLQ
+1414 EAEAWLQ
-1421 ELKNTAEFTA
+1421 ELKNTVEFTTH
-1431 NQALYEKAAQ
+1431 QALYEKAAL
-1441 EQHQLQQQQQQQ
+1441 EQQQQQQQ
-1453 QAMNR
+1453 QALHK

-1467 AASSKAALAEAA
+1467 AAASKAALAEAA
-1479 IRAANADAQVGSKG
+1479 IRAANAEAQVGSKG

-1499 LLDYINNQ
+1499 LLDYINSN
-1507 PKGTSGEG
+1507 PSKGSVAGSKAKKG
-1515 KSGKKAK
+1515 KASASKRGKK
-1522 PSNAKRANKK
+1522 

>member
-1 MTDNNHTSYLD
+1 M
-12 AMYIVDDNP
+12 
-21 LGSGEYSK
+21 
-29 VLRIQD
+29 
-35 RESKKLLDRIL
+35 
-46 EEQKPYGGL
+46 
-55 GEELI
+55 
-60 WRCLK
+60 
-65 DISAGLQAIHNSDLV
+65 
-80 HLDLKPENIFV
+80 
-91 SSTGSLKIGDF
+91 
-102 GHSGILP
+102 
-109 FQETDGVE
+109 
-117 GDRRYMAPE
+117 
-126 LLNGQCG
+126 
-133 KFSDIFSLGI
+133 
-143 SVYEM
+143 
-148 QSNRCGEI
+148 
-156 PGEGQEWHQLRN
+156 
-168 GLFEFIR
+168 
-175 GEMNPADLSK
+175 
-185 ADCEGDL
+185 
-192 VQGSHLCRS
+192 
-201 TESDLLDLIKEMM
+201 
-214 RAAHEERPQA
+214 
-224 AEIFVMTLKRLNMG
+224 
-238 SSVISDSN
+238 VI
-246 DGREGALYELVSA
+246 
-259 MAEQTPEQTVPEATT
+259 
-274 EQESQ
+274 

-332 SLSFNGTKL
+332 SLAFNGVKL

-360 LILNNYTE
+360 LVLNNYTE

-389 INAVGIDP
+389 VNAVGIDP
-397 AMSFLSTVSGSIEE
+397 GLSFLSTVSGHVEE
-411 TPVDNTTY
+411 PPVDNSTY

-432 SASSALSDFVPKGLE
+432 KASAALSDFVPKGLE

-462 NPPPYHLRLRGD
+462 NPPPHHLRLRGD

-509 TPRQDSKAA
+509 TPRQDAKAA
-518 SEHSLIVLLEKVSP
+518 SDHSLIVLLEKVSP
-532 MFATNFK
+532 LFATNFK

-567 QLAPHTFD
+567 QPSPHTYD

-604 RELPRG
+604 RELPRS

-619 RFLNKINADFAD
+619 RFLNKIHADFAD

-645 VPLNPLES
+645 VPLNPLEA
-653 EESHMYVYNNIF
+653 EDSHMYVYNNIF

-699 NGVDVEGLYTLGTV
+699 NGVDVEGLYTLGTI

-746 NGPQVKSDEKFHEIL
+746 NGPLVKSDEKFHEIL
-761 GKAGKALHLA
+761 GQAAKALHLA
-771 EHSVD
+771 EHAVD
-776 NGEGK
+776 NGEGD
-781 STNLWTSFDTK
+781 STKLWTSFDTK

-820 VAAKDGFPE
+820 FPAKDGVPE

-847 HKLRTWVQE
+847 HKLRAWMQE
-856 RAIEIQKR
+856 RAKEIQKR
-864 AEEKKALAGNAEVK
+864 AEEKKALAGEKEAKEEEKKTTEDKKGDEAPSDQKKEEKAEK
-878 EEDAKEEKKEQKSV
+878 EENEEDAKGEVATPAAESSPEE
-892 EEKEENSKETPTS
+892 
-905 NSEDDVNI
+905 DINI

-926 SVNTLPESASI
+926 SVKTPPESGKTKAA
-937 KSEQESV
+937 QESV
-944 VREASKFLRE
+944 IREASKFLRE
-954 DVIAVLLQDFTAYVV
+954 NVIGVLLQDFTAYIV

-991 GRIATLAKDSKE
+991 GRIATLAKESNE
-1003 LGLVHIHYLA
+1003 PALVHINYLA

-1053 LNASP
+1053 LNANP
-1058 VATLAQDGH
+1058 VAGLAQDDYSY
-1067 AYTKFTPESLRENI
+1067 AKFTPESLREDI
-1081 QAEVLLRYR
+1081 QTEVQLRYR
-1090 FQLPEDFV
+1090 FNLPENFV

-1116 AGIQVEARDYIF
+1116 AGIQIEARDYIF
-1128 FPTAETTAEAT
+1128 SPTSEPEAT
-1139 SAVGDATA
+1139 SASADRVAAAAPSG
-1147 TTTSSKKGSKQNK
+1147 KKGKQNK
-1160 AEKHHDK
+1160 SEKSHQDK
-1167 QARTVAKSKKRI
+1167 QTRTIAKSKKRA
-1179 TSFEPSDIL
+1179 TTFEANDIL
-1188 TLLPLVKQAST
+1188 TILPLVKQAAT

-1214 LAQGHRQLGLELL
+1214 LAQGQRQLGLELL

-1261 KEVALEFQR
+1261 REVALDFQR

-1296 FEHAAGRTLTAL
+1296 FEHASGRTLTAL

-1313 AIQYWDLIYGKN
+1313 AIHYWDLIYGKN

-1336 AVMLQSLKDFENSC
+1336 AVMLQSLKDFEKSC
-1350 TFFERAKESQ
+1350 AFFERAKETQ
-1360 ELAHGKEHVILANC
+1360 ELAHGKEHLIIANC

-1381 YAFKGDFDTAVKS
+1381 HAFKGDFETAVKV
-1394 EQTAYDMFHKL
+1394 EKTAYDMFLKL
-1405 VGADDVRTK
+1405 AGAEDVRTK
-1414 EADMWLQ
+1414 EAELWLQ

-1431 NQALYEKAAQ
+1431 NQA
-1441 EQHQLQQQQQQQ
+1441 
-1453 QAMNR
+1453 
-1458 ATSLSATAA
+1458 
-1467 AASSKAALAEAA
+1467 
-1479 IRAANADAQVGSKG
+1479 
-1493 HLSLNE
+1493 
-1499 LLDYINNQ
+1499 
-1507 PKGTSGEG
+1507 
-1515 KSGKKAK
+1515 
-1522 PSNAKRANKK
+1522 

>member
-1 MTDNNHTSYLD
+1 MSEH
-12 AMYIVDDNP
+12 
-21 LGSGEYSK
+21 
-29 VLRIQD
+29 
-35 RESKKLLDRIL
+35 
-46 EEQKPYGGL
+46 
-55 GEELI
+55 
-60 WRCLK
+60 
-65 DISAGLQAIHNSDLV
+65 
-80 HLDLKPENIFV
+80 
-91 SSTGSLKIGDF
+91 
-102 GHSGILP
+102 
-109 FQETDGVE
+109 
-117 GDRRYMAPE
+117 APE
-126 LLNGQCG
+126 
-133 KFSDIFSLGI
+133 
-143 SVYEM
+143 
-148 QSNRCGEI
+148 QSI
-156 PGEGQEWHQLRN
+156 PET
-168 GLFEFIR
+168 
-175 GEMNPADLSK
+175 AV
-185 ADCEGDL
+185 A
-192 VQGSHLCRS
+192 
-201 TESDLLDLIKEMM
+201 
-214 RAAHEERPQA
+214 
-224 AEIFVMTLKRLNMG
+224 
-238 SSVISDSN
+238 
-246 DGREGALYELVSA
+246 
-259 MAEQTPEQTVPEATT
+259 T
-274 EQESQ
+274 EQETQ

-332 SLSFNGTKL
+332 SLAFNGTKL

-360 LILNNYTE
+360 LVLNNYTE

-397 AMSFLSTVSGSIEE
+397 AMSFLSTVSGHVEE
-411 TPVDNTTY
+411 VPVDNSTY
-419 ETAPTTVFSKFDL
+419 ETAPTTVFTKYDL
-432 SASSALSDFVPKGLE
+432 TASAALSDFVPRGLE

-462 NPPPYHLRLRGD
+462 NPPPHHLRLRGD

-509 TPRQDSKAA
+509 SPRQDSKAA
-518 SEHSLIVLLEKVSP
+518 SDHSLIVLLEKVSP

-567 QLAPHTFD
+567 QPAPHTFD

-604 RELPRG
+604 RELPRS

-645 VPLNPLES
+645 VPLNPLEA

-699 NGVDVEGLYTLGTV
+699 NSVDVEGLYTLGTV

-761 GKAGKALHLA
+761 GQAAKALHLA
-771 EHSVD
+771 EHAVD

-781 STNLWTSFDTK
+781 ATNLWTSFDTK
-792 GLMGADG
+792 GLLGADG

-810 PVDIEFLEND
+810 PVDIEFLQND
-820 VAAKDGFPE
+820 VAAKDGMPE

-840 LMLLFWE
+840 LILLFWE
-847 HKLRTWVQE
+847 HKLRSWIQE
-856 RAIEIQKR
+856 KATEIQKR
-864 AEEKKALAGNAEVK
+864 ADEKKALAGEAEEKTEDKKDGETTTEKKDEAEEAK
-878 EEDAKEEKKEQKSV
+878 EAKEETVPER
-892 EEKEENSKETPTS
+892 NP
-905 NSEDDVNI
+905 EDDVNV

-926 SVNTLPESASI
+926 SVKIPAESTDA
-937 KSEQESV
+937 KTEQENV

-954 DVIAVLLQDFTAYVV
+954 NVISVLLQDFTAYVV

-991 GRIATLAKDSKE
+991 GRIATLAKESNE
-1003 LGLVHIHYLA
+1003 LALVHIYYLA

-1025 IRKALRGL
+1025 IRKSLRGL

-1042 SHILNCLLGHE
+1042 SHIFNCLLGHE
-1053 LNASP
+1053 LNANP
-1058 VATLAQDGH
+1058 TATLAQDGN
-1067 AYTKFTPESLRENI
+1067 AYTLIAPENLRESI

-1090 FQLPEDFV
+1090 FQLPEDFI
-1098 KNIAKEKKVPLLR
+1098 KTLPKEKKIPLLR
-1111 DVCLR
+1111 DICLR
-1116 AGIQVEARDYIF
+1116 TGVQVEAREYIF
-1128 FPTAETTAEAT
+1128 FPSTESATETAPAAAETIVTP
-1139 SAVGDATA
+1139 SG
-1147 TTTSSKKGSKQNK
+1147 KKGKQSK
-1160 AEKHHDK
+1160 ADK
-1167 QARTVAKSKKRI
+1167 QTRTIAKSKKRS
-1179 TSFEPSDIL
+1179 TTFEPSDIL
-1188 TLLPLVKQAST
+1188 TILPLVKQAST

-1214 LAQGHRQLGLELL
+1214 LAQGQRQLGLELL

-1261 KEVALEFQR
+1261 KEIALEFQR

-1296 FEHAAGRTLTAL
+1296 FEHASGRTLTAL

-1336 AVMLQSLKDFENSC
+1336 AVMLQSLKDFDKACS
-1350 TFFERAKESQ
+1350 FFERAKDTQ
-1360 ELAHGKEHVILANC
+1360 ELAHGKEHLILANC

-1381 YAFKGDFDTAVKS
+1381 YAFKGDFERSVKV
-1394 EQTAYDMFHKL
+1394 EQTAYDMY
-1405 VGADDVRTK
+1405 
-1414 EADMWLQ
+1414 
-1421 ELKNTAEFTA
+1421 LK
-1431 NQALYEKAAQ
+1431 
-1441 EQHQLQQQQQQQ
+1441 
-1453 QAMNR
+1453 
-1458 ATSLSATAA
+1458 
-1467 AASSKAALAEAA
+1467 
-1479 IRAANADAQVGSKG
+1479 
-1493 HLSLNE
+1493 LSLPQVE
-1499 LLDYINNQ
+1499 ARLLW
-1507 PKGTSGEG
+1507 S
-1515 KSGKKAK
+1515 
-1522 PSNAKRANKK
+1522 

>member
-1 MTDNNHTSYLD
+1 
-12 AMYIVDDNP
+12 
-21 LGSGEYSK
+21 
-29 VLRIQD
+29 
-35 RESKKLLDRIL
+35 
-46 EEQKPYGGL
+46 
-55 GEELI
+55 
-60 WRCLK
+60 
-65 DISAGLQAIHNSDLV
+65 
-80 HLDLKPENIFV
+80 
-91 SSTGSLKIGDF
+91 
-102 GHSGILP
+102 
-109 FQETDGVE
+109 
-117 GDRRYMAPE
+117 
-126 LLNGQCG
+126 
-133 KFSDIFSLGI
+133 
-143 SVYEM
+143 
-148 QSNRCGEI
+148 
-156 PGEGQEWHQLRN
+156 
-168 GLFEFIR
+168 
-175 GEMNPADLSK
+175 
-185 ADCEGDL
+185 
-192 VQGSHLCRS
+192 
-201 TESDLLDLIKEMM
+201 
-214 RAAHEERPQA
+214 
-224 AEIFVMTLKRLNMG
+224 
-238 SSVISDSN
+238 
-246 DGREGALYELVSA
+246 
-259 MAEQTPEQTVPEATT
+259 MAEHTPEQTVPETAVTA
-274 EQESQ
+274 EQEPQ
-279 EIEEAG
+279 VETEEV

-295 LPNKG
+295 LPNNG
-300 GKVQVIASPREAIQD
+300 GKVQVIATPREAIQD

-332 SLSFNGTKL
+332 SLSFNGKKL

-360 LILNNYTE
+360 LVLNNYTE

-376 RLRDLLAGPAKLN
+376 RLRDLLAGPSKLN
-389 INAVGIDP
+389 VNAVGIDP
-397 AMSFLSTVSGSIEE
+397 ALSFLSTVSGPIEE
-411 TPVDNTTY
+411 APVDNTTY
-419 ETAPTTVFSKFDL
+419 ETAPSTVFSKFDL
-432 SASSALSDFVPKGLE
+432 NGSAALSDFVPKGLE
-447 RTPVQC
+447 RTPIQC

-462 NPPPYHLRLRGD
+462 NPPPHHLRLRGD

-518 SEHSLIVLLEKVSP
+518 SDHSLIVLLEKVSP

-550 LEVLPVTTAQ
+550 LEVLPVTTSQ

-567 QLAPHTFD
+567 QPSPHTFD

-604 RELPRG
+604 RELPRN

-645 VPLNPLES
+645 VPLNPLEA

-736 ESSIVYGSVD
+736 ESSIVYGSID

-761 GKAGKALHLA
+761 GKAAKALHLA

-776 NGEGK
+776 DGEGK

-792 GLMGADG
+792 GLLGADG
-799 RRYLLDLYRLN
+799 RRYVLDLYRLN

-820 VAAKDGFPE
+820 IAAKDNIPE

-864 AEEKKALAGNAEVK
+864 AEEKKALAGETNEDKGDKK
-878 EEDAKEEKKEQKSV
+878 EEEGKSVEKKENEST
-892 EEKEENSKETPTS
+892 ENPAEAPAS
-905 NSEDDVNI
+905 NPEDDVNI

-926 SVNTLPESASI
+926 SVKTLPDNANA
-937 KSEQESV
+937 KTEQEAV

-954 DVIAVLLQDFTAYVV
+954 NVIGVLLQDFTAYVV

-991 GRIATLAKDSKE
+991 GHIATLAKDSKE
-1003 LGLVHIHYLA
+1003 SGLVHIHYLA

-1025 IRKALRGL
+1025 IRKTIRGL

-1053 LNASP
+1053 LNANP
-1058 VATLAQDGH
+1058 VATLAQDEY
-1067 AYTKFTPESLRENI
+1067 AYAKFTPESLRETI
-1081 QAEVLLRYR
+1081 QSEVLLRFR
-1090 FQLPEDFV
+1090 FQLPEGFV
-1098 KNIAKEKKVPLLR
+1098 KNIAKEKKVALLR

-1116 AGIQVEARDYIF
+1116 AGIQIEARDYIF
-1128 FPTAETTAEAT
+1128 FPTAETA
-1139 SAVGDATA
+1139 DATPAAVDVTA
-1147 TTTSSKKGSKQNK
+1147 TNSSSKKGNK
-1160 AEKHHDK
+1160 HNKLDKHHDK
-1167 QARTVAKSKKRI
+1167 QARTIAKSKKRS
-1179 TSFEPSDIL
+1179 TTFEPNDIL
-1188 TLLPLVKQAST
+1188 TILPIVKQAST
-1199 RSSYADEAFE
+1199 RASYADEAFE

-1296 FEHAAGRTLTAL
+1296 FEHAAGRTLIAL
-1308 KYLKH
+1308 KYLRH

-1325 HPDSSTADNNI
+1325 HPDSATADNNI

-1350 TFFERAKESQ
+1350 AFFLRAKETQ
-1360 ELAHGKEHVILANC
+1360 ELAHGKEHIILANC

-1381 YAFKGDFDTAVKS
+1381 YAFKGDFETAVKS
-1394 EQTAYDMFHKL
+1394 EQTAYDMYLKL
-1405 VGADDVRTK
+1405 AGAEDVRTK
-1414 EADMWLQ
+1414 DAEMWLQ

-1431 NQALYEKAAQ
+1431 NQALYEKAAL
-1441 EQHQLQQQQQQQ
+1441 EQHQQQQQQQQQ

-1467 AASSKAALAEAA
+1467 AAASKAALAEAA
-1479 IRAANADAQVGSKG
+1479 IRAANADAQVGSRG

-1499 LLDYINNQ
+1499 LLEYINSQ
-1507 PKGTSGEG
+1507 PKGSSSEG
-1515 KSGKKAK
+1515 KSGKKSK
-1522 PSNAKRANKK
+1522 SNASKRANKK

>member
-1 MTDNNHTSYLD
+1 
-12 AMYIVDDNP
+12 
-21 LGSGEYSK
+21 
-29 VLRIQD
+29 
-35 RESKKLLDRIL
+35 
-46 EEQKPYGGL
+46 
-55 GEELI
+55 
-60 WRCLK
+60 
-65 DISAGLQAIHNSDLV
+65 
-80 HLDLKPENIFV
+80 
-91 SSTGSLKIGDF
+91 
-102 GHSGILP
+102 
-109 FQETDGVE
+109 
-117 GDRRYMAPE
+117 
-126 LLNGQCG
+126 
-133 KFSDIFSLGI
+133 
-143 SVYEM
+143 
-148 QSNRCGEI
+148 
-156 PGEGQEWHQLRN
+156 
-168 GLFEFIR
+168 
-175 GEMNPADLSK
+175 
-185 ADCEGDL
+185 
-192 VQGSHLCRS
+192 
-201 TESDLLDLIKEMM
+201 
-214 RAAHEERPQA
+214 
-224 AEIFVMTLKRLNMG
+224 
-238 SSVISDSN
+238 
-246 DGREGALYELVSA
+246 
-259 MAEQTPEQTVPEATT
+259 MAEQTPEQIVPETTVAT
-274 EQESQ
+274 EQQSQ
-279 EIEEAG
+279 EIEG
-285 AEEFYQITIN
+285 DGPEEFYQITIN

-321 ESTETCIHSCF
+321 ESTETCMHSCF
-332 SLSFNGTKL
+332 SLAFNGQKL

-346 LGDVEGITP
+346 LGNVEGITP

-389 INAVGIDP
+389 VNAVGIDP
-397 AMSFLSTVSGSIEE
+397 ALSFLSTVSGHVEE
-411 TPVDNTTY
+411 TPVDNSTY
-419 ETAPTTVFSKFDL
+419 ETAPTTVFSKFDPKS
-432 SASSALSDFVPKGLE
+432 SAALSDFVPKGLE

-462 NPPPYHLRLRGD
+462 NPPPHNLKLRGD
-474 LMYLIVTTLEGETVQ
+474 LMYLTVTTLEGETVQ
-489 ITSTATGFHV
+489 ITSTVTGFHV
-499 NKSTSNHFDP
+499 NKSTSNNFDP
-509 TPRQDSKAA
+509 SPRQDAKAA
-518 SEHSLIVLLEKVSP
+518 SDHSLIVLLEKVSP
-532 MFATNFK
+532 LFATNFK

-560 PAYPWAI
+560 PAYPWAV
-567 QLAPHTFD
+567 QPSPHTFD
-575 PTRPSEAYLN
+575 STRPSEAYLN
-585 YGTDSV
+585 YGTDAV
-591 DSLRDWNDELQSH
+591 DGLRDWNDELQSH
-604 RELPRG
+604 RELPRN

-619 RFLNKINADFAD
+619 RFLNKINSDFAD

-645 VPLNPLES
+645 VPLNPLEA

-746 NGPQVKSDEKFHEIL
+746 NGPLVKWDEKFHEIM
-761 GKAGKALHLA
+761 GQAAKVLHLA
-771 EHSVD
+771 EHAVD
-776 NGEGK
+776 NGEDK
-781 STNLWTSFDTK
+781 SVNLWTSFDTK

-810 PVDIEFLEND
+810 PIDIEFLEND
-820 VAAKDGFPE
+820 VAAKDNLPE

-840 LMLLFWE
+840 LMILYWE
-847 HKLRTWVQE
+847 HRLRLWVQE
-856 RAIEIQKR
+856 RALEIQKR
-864 AEEKKALAGNAEVK
+864 AEAKKAAASDNAKEENGEAKSEKTEAETKAETKTEEKAEVK
-878 EEDAKEEKKEQKSV
+878 KEDEQTETKDEGAKDEAAAPSNPEE
-892 EEKEENSKETPTS
+892 
-905 NSEDDVNI
+905 DVNI
-913 LDFDLTFNVDAFT
+913 LDFSLTFNVDAFT
-926 SVNTLPESASI
+926 SVNTPADQASA
-937 KSEQESV
+937 KTEQENV

-954 DVIAVLLQDFTAYVV
+954 NVINLLLQDFTAYVV

-991 GRIATLAKDSKE
+991 GRIATLAKESKE
-1003 LGLVHIHYLA
+1003 LTLVHIHYLA

-1025 IRKALRGL
+1025 IRTSLRGL

-1058 VATLAQDGH
+1058 AATLAKDGH
-1067 AYTKFTPESLRENI
+1067 SYAAFTPESLRENI
-1081 QAEVLLRYR
+1081 QSEVLMRYR
-1090 FQLPEDFV
+1090 FELPKDFV
-1098 KNIAKEKKVPLLR
+1098 KNVTPQKKIALLR

-1116 AGIQVEARDYIF
+1116 AGIQVEARDYLF
-1128 FPTAETTAEAT
+1128 FPTTEAA
-1139 SAVGDATA
+1139 SVSDATPA
-1147 TTTSSKKGSKQNK
+1147 STEVSTSSGKKGNKHK
-1160 AEKHHDK
+1160 AEKNQDK
-1167 QARTVAKSKKRI
+1167 QARTVVKSKKRSS
-1179 TSFEPSDIL
+1179 TFEPSDIL
-1188 TLLPLVKQAST
+1188 AILPLIKQATT
-1199 RSSYADEAFE
+1199 RSGYADEAFE

-1214 LAQGHRQLGLELL
+1214 LAQGHRDLGLELL

-1255 YYHSDD
+1255 YYHSED
-1261 KEVALEFQR
+1261 KETALEFQR

-1288 HNYLNLGL
+1288 HSYLNLGL
-1296 FEHAAGRTLTAL
+1296 FEHSSGRTLTAL

-1336 AVMLQSLKDFENSC
+1336 AVMLQSLRDFDKSC
-1350 TFFERAKESQ
+1350 LFFERAMETQ
-1360 ELAHGKEHVILANC
+1360 EIAHGKDHVIVATC

-1381 YAFKGDFDTAVKS
+1381 YALKSDFATAVKE
-1394 EQTAYDMFHKL
+1394 EQLAYDMYLKL
-1405 VGADDVRTK
+1405 VGAEDVRTK

-1421 ELKNTAEFTA
+1421 ELKSAYEYTT
-1431 NQALYEKAAQ
+1431 NQEKSERAGL
-1441 EQHQLQQQQQQQ
+1441 EQQ
-1453 QAMNR
+1453 QAIHR

-1467 AASSKAALAEAA
+1467 SVAGRVALAEAA
-1479 IRAANADAQVGSKG
+1479 LKKPNVDPQVGSRG

-1499 LLDYINNQ
+1499 LLEYINQ
-1507 PKGTSGEG
+1507 PQGSSGSA
-1515 KSGKKAK
+1515 KSKKTK
-1522 PSNAKRANKK
+1522 PTAAKRAGKK

>member
-1 MTDNNHTSYLD
+1 MTD
-12 AMYIVDDNP
+12 
-21 LGSGEYSK
+21 
-29 VLRIQD
+29 Q
-35 RESKKLLDRIL
+35 
-46 EEQKPYGGL
+46 Q
-55 GEELI
+55 
-60 WRCLK
+60 
-65 DISAGLQAIHNSDLV
+65 
-80 HLDLKPENIFV
+80 
-91 SSTGSLKIGDF
+91 
-102 GHSGILP
+102 
-109 FQETDGVE
+109 
-117 GDRRYMAPE
+117 
-126 LLNGQCG
+126 
-133 KFSDIFSLGI
+133 
-143 SVYEM
+143 
-148 QSNRCGEI
+148 
-156 PGEGQEWHQLRN
+156 
-168 GLFEFIR
+168 
-175 GEMNPADLSK
+175 
-185 ADCEGDL
+185 
-192 VQGSHLCRS
+192 
-201 TESDLLDLIKEMM
+201 
-214 RAAHEERPQA
+214 
-224 AEIFVMTLKRLNMG
+224 
-238 SSVISDSN
+238 
-246 DGREGALYELVSA
+246 
-259 MAEQTPEQTVPEATT
+259 PEQPVADTAVDT

-279 EIEEAG
+279 VIEEAG
-285 AEEFYQITIN
+285 AEEFYQITVN

-332 SLSFNGTKL
+332 SLAFNGVKL

-360 LILNNYTE
+360 LVLNNYTE

-389 INAVGIDP
+389 VNAVGIDP
-397 AMSFLSTVSGSIEE
+397 AMSFLSTVSGHVEE
-411 TPVDNTTY
+411 IPVDNSTY
-419 ETAPTTVFSKFDL
+419 ETAPTTVFSKFDVNA
-432 SASSALSDFVPKGLE
+432 SAALSDFVPKGLE

-462 NPPPYHLRLRGD
+462 NPPPHHLRLRGD

-518 SEHSLIVLLEKVSP
+518 SDHSLIVLLEKVSP

-567 QLAPHTFD
+567 QPAPHTFD

-604 RELPRG
+604 RELPRT

-645 VPLNPLES
+645 VALNPLEP

-713 VVDYKGVRVVAQSI
+713 VVDYKGIRVVAQSI

-761 GKAGKALHLA
+761 GQAAKALHIA
-771 EHSVD
+771 EHAVED
-776 NGEGK
+776 GEGK

-810 PVDIEFLEND
+810 PVDVEFLEND
-820 VAAKDGFPE
+820 IAAKDNIPE

-847 HKLRTWVQE
+847 HKLRAWVQE
-856 RAIEIQKR
+856 RALEIQKR
-864 AEEKKALAGNAEVK
+864 AEEKKALEGDKETKETKEATAESS
-878 EEDAKEEKKEQKSV
+878 EEKKE
-892 EEKEENSKETPTS
+892 EEPKEEAAPS
-905 NSEDDVNI
+905 NPEDDVNI
-913 LDFDLTFNVDAFT
+913 LDFDLSFNVDAFT
-926 SVNTLPESASI
+926 SVKTPADGAEA
-937 KSEQESV
+937 KTQQEQT

-954 DVIAVLLQDFTAYVV
+954 NVINVLLQDFTAYVV

-991 GRIATLAKDSKE
+991 GRIANLAKESKG
-1003 LGLVHIHYLA
+1003 LALVHIHYLA

-1025 IRKALRGL
+1025 IRKAVRGL
-1033 PTTHIPDCI
+1033 PTTHIADCI

-1053 LNASP
+1053 LNANP
-1058 VATLAQDGH
+1058 IATLAQDGY
-1067 AYTKFTPESLRENI
+1067 AYALFTPESLRDAI
-1081 QAEVLLRYR
+1081 QSEVLLRYR
-1090 FQLPEDFV
+1090 FELPENFV

-1128 FPTAETTAEAT
+1128 SPLSESTTPEPTVTATAEPVAA
-1139 SAVGDATA
+1139 SG
-1147 TTTSSKKGSKQNK
+1147 KKAAKQDK
-1160 AEKHHDK
+1160 ADKNHDK
-1167 QARTVAKSKKRI
+1167 QSRKIAKSKKRA
-1179 TSFEPSDIL
+1179 TTFEPSDIL

-1199 RSSYADEAFE
+1199 RSTYADEAFE

-1255 YYHSDD
+1255 YYHADD
-1261 KEVALEFQR
+1261 KEVALDFQR

-1275 SERTLGVD
+1275 SERTQGVD

-1296 FEHAAGRTLTAL
+1296 FEHASGRTLTAL

-1313 AIQYWDLIYGKN
+1313 AIQYWDLIYGKG
-1325 HPDSSTADNNI
+1325 HPDSSTADNNV
-1336 AVMLQSLKDFENSC
+1336 AVMLQSLRDFDTSC
-1350 TFFERAKESQ
+1350 VFFERAKATQ
-1360 ELAHGKEHVILANC
+1360 ELAHGKEHTNLANC

-1381 YAFKGDFDTAVKS
+1381 YALKGDFETSVKE
-1394 EQTAYDMFHKL
+1394 EQLAYDMYLKL
-1405 VGADDVRTK
+1405 VGAEDMRTK
-1414 EADMWLQ
+1414 EAEVWLS
-1421 ELKNTAEFTA
+1421 ELKNTAEYTA
-1431 NQALYEKAAQ
+1431 NQALYEKAAL
-1441 EQHQLQQQQQQQ
+1441 EQQAQQLQQH
-1453 QAMNR
+1453 QASHK
-1458 ATSLSATAA
+1458 ATSLSAAA
-1467 AASSKAALAEAA
+1467 AAAATKAALAEAA

-1499 LLDYINNQ
+1499 LMDYINSQ
-1507 PKGTSGEG
+1507 PQGSSAGG
-1515 KSGKKAK
+1515 KGKKSKAQA
-1522 PSNAKRANKK
+1522 SKRVQKK

>member
-1 MTDNNHTSYLD
+1 
-12 AMYIVDDNP
+12 
-21 LGSGEYSK
+21 
-29 VLRIQD
+29 
-35 RESKKLLDRIL
+35 
-46 EEQKPYGGL
+46 
-55 GEELI
+55 
-60 WRCLK
+60 
-65 DISAGLQAIHNSDLV
+65 
-80 HLDLKPENIFV
+80 
-91 SSTGSLKIGDF
+91 
-102 GHSGILP
+102 
-109 FQETDGVE
+109 
-117 GDRRYMAPE
+117 
-126 LLNGQCG
+126 
-133 KFSDIFSLGI
+133 
-143 SVYEM
+143 
-148 QSNRCGEI
+148 
-156 PGEGQEWHQLRN
+156 
-168 GLFEFIR
+168 
-175 GEMNPADLSK
+175 
-185 ADCEGDL
+185 
-192 VQGSHLCRS
+192 
-201 TESDLLDLIKEMM
+201 
-214 RAAHEERPQA
+214 
-224 AEIFVMTLKRLNMG
+224 
-238 SSVISDSN
+238 
-246 DGREGALYELVSA
+246 
-259 MAEQTPEQTVPEATT
+259 MAEQTPEQIVPETAVAT

-279 EIEEAG
+279 EIEDTG

-300 GKVQVIASPREAIQD
+300 GKVQVIATPREAIQD

-389 INAVGIDP
+389 VNAVGIDP
-397 AMSFLSTVSGSIEE
+397 AMSFLSTVSGPIEE

-432 SASSALSDFVPKGLE
+432 NASAALSDFVPKGLE
-447 RTPVQC
+447 RTPIQC

-462 NPPPYHLRLRGD
+462 NPPPHHLRLRGD

-518 SEHSLIVLLEKVSP
+518 SDHSLIVLLEKVSP
-532 MFATNFK
+532 MFTTNFK

-550 LEVLPVTTAQ
+550 LEVLPVTTSQ

-567 QLAPHTFD
+567 QPAPHTFD

-604 RELPRG
+604 RELPRS

-645 VPLNPLES
+645 VPLNPLEP

-736 ESSIVYGSVD
+736 ESSIVYGSID

-761 GKAGKALHLA
+761 GKAAKALHLA
-771 EHSVD
+771 EHAVD
-776 NGEGK
+776 NGDGK

-820 VAAKDGFPE
+820 VAAKDDMPE

-847 HKLRTWVQE
+847 HKLRTWIQE
-856 RAIEIQKR
+856 RATEIQKR
-864 AEEKKALAGNAEVK
+864 AEEKKALAGDAEASNEK
-878 EEDAKEEKKEQKSV
+878 AKD
-892 EEKEENSKETPTS
+892 EEKEEGKPVEKEEKESTEPS
-905 NSEDDVNI
+905 NETRNPEDDVNI

-926 SVNTLPESASI
+926 SVKTLPKSGDA
-937 KSEQESV
+937 KSEQEAV
-944 VREASKFLRE
+944 VREASKFLR
-954 DVIAVLLQDFTAYVV
+954 DNVIAVLLQDFTAYIV

-1003 LGLVHIHYLA
+1003 FGLVHIHQLA

-1067 AYTKFTPESLRENI
+1067 AYTKFTPETLRDNI
-1081 QAEVLLRYR
+1081 QSEVLLRYR
-1090 FQLPEDFV
+1090 FQLPENFV
-1098 KNIAKEKKVPLLR
+1098 KNIPKEKKVPLLR

-1116 AGIQVEARDYIF
+1116 AGIQIEARDYIF
-1128 FPTAETTAEAT
+1128 FPVVETTA
-1139 SAVGDATA
+1139 DAASTA
-1147 TTTSSKKGSKQNK
+1147 GNNTTTTTTSSKKGSKQSKN
-1160 AEKHHDK
+1160 EKHHDK
-1167 QARTVAKSKKRI
+1167 QARTIAKSKKRA
-1179 TSFEPSDIL
+1179 TTFEPSDIL
-1188 TLLPLVKQAST
+1188 TILPLVKQASA

-1255 YYHSDD
+1255 YYHADD

-1350 TFFERAKESQ
+1350 AFFERAMATQ
-1360 ELAHGKEHVILANC
+1360 ELAHGKEHIVLANC

-1381 YAFKGDFDTAVKS
+1381 YAFKGDFETAVKT

-1405 VGADDVRTK
+1405 VGAEDVRTK
-1414 EADMWLQ
+1414 EADMWLK

-1431 NQALYEKAAQ
+1431 NQALYEKAAL
-1441 EQHQLQQQQQQQ
+1441 EQHQQQQQQQQQ
-1453 QAMNR
+1453 QAMHR

-1467 AASSKAALAEAA
+1467 AAASKAALAEAA

-1499 LLDYINNQ
+1499 LLEYINSQ
-1507 PKGTSGEG
+1507 PKGSSGGG

-1522 PSNAKRANKK
+1522 SSAAKRANKK

>member
-1 MTDNNHTSYLD
+1 
-12 AMYIVDDNP
+12 
-21 LGSGEYSK
+21 
-29 VLRIQD
+29 
-35 RESKKLLDRIL
+35 
-46 EEQKPYGGL
+46 
-55 GEELI
+55 
-60 WRCLK
+60 
-65 DISAGLQAIHNSDLV
+65 
-80 HLDLKPENIFV
+80 
-91 SSTGSLKIGDF
+91 
-102 GHSGILP
+102 
-109 FQETDGVE
+109 
-117 GDRRYMAPE
+117 MA
-126 LLNGQCG
+126 
-133 KFSDIFSLGI
+133 D
-143 SVYEM
+143 
-148 QSNRCGEI
+148 
-156 PGEGQEWHQLRN
+156 
-168 GLFEFIR
+168 
-175 GEMNPADLSK
+175 
-185 ADCEGDL
+185 
-192 VQGSHLCRS
+192 
-201 TESDLLDLIKEMM
+201 
-214 RAAHEERPQA
+214 
-224 AEIFVMTLKRLNMG
+224 
-238 SSVISDSN
+238 
-246 DGREGALYELVSA
+246 
-259 MAEQTPEQTVPEATT
+259 QTPEKSVPETAVAAD
-274 EQESQ
+274 QESQ
-279 EIEEAG
+279 VIEEAG

-300 GKVQVIASPREAIQD
+300 AKVQVIASPREAIQD

-332 SLSFNGTKL
+332 SLAFNGKKL

-346 LGDVEGITP
+346 LGEVEGITP

-360 LILNNYTE
+360 LVLNNYTE

-389 INAVGIDP
+389 VNAVGIDP
-397 AMSFLSTVSGSIEE
+397 GMSFLSAVTGPVEE
-411 TPVDNTTY
+411 TPVDNSTY
-419 ETAPTTVFSKFDL
+419 ETAPTTVYSKYDFKA
-432 SASSALSDFVPKGLE
+432 SAALSDFVPKGLE

-462 NPPPYHLRLRGD
+462 NPPPHNLRLRGD

-509 TPRQDSKAA
+509 MPRQDSKAA
-518 SEHSLIVLLEKVSP
+518 SDHSLISLLEKVSP

-604 RELPRG
+604 RELPRS

-619 RFLNKINADFAD
+619 RLLNKINADFAE
-631 AAVRGAMDVVNGNV
+631 AAVRGAMDIVNGNV
-645 VPLNPLES
+645 IPLNPLES
-653 EESHMYVYNNIF
+653 EESHMFVYNNIF
-665 FSKGFDGRNTFEK
+665 FSKGFDGRNTFKK

-693 EGVRTL
+693 EGVRSL
-699 NGVDVEGLYTLGTV
+699 NGADVEGLYTLGTI

-746 NGPQVKSDEKFHEIL
+746 DGPEVKQTDVKQTVVKHNEKFHEVL
-761 GKAGKALHLA
+761 GQVAKALHLS
-771 EHSVD
+771 EHAVEDGS
-776 NGEGK
+776 GK

-792 GLMGADG
+792 GLLGADG

-820 VAAKDGFPE
+820 VAAKDGMPE

-840 LMLLFWE
+840 LIQLFWE
-847 HKLRTWVQE
+847 HKLRAWIQE
-856 RAIEIQKR
+856 RAAEIQKR
-864 AEEKKALAGNAEVK
+864 AEEKKALKGETATKDDKKEAKEEDKKEEVK
-878 EEDAKEEKKEQKSV
+878 EEAAV
-892 EEKEENSKETPTS
+892 EANP
-905 NSEDDVNI
+905 EDQVNI
-913 LDFDLTFNVDAFT
+913 LDFELSFNVDAFT
-926 SVNTLPESASI
+926 SVKTPSDSEDAKTQQENT
-937 KSEQESV
+937 

-954 DVIAVLLQDFTAYVV
+954 NVIAVLLQDFTAYIV

-991 GRIATLAKDSKE
+991 GRIANLAKEND
-1003 LGLVHIHYLA
+1003 GPALVHIHYLA

-1033 PTTHIPDCI
+1033 PTTHVADCI

-1053 LNASP
+1053 LNAKP
-1058 VATLAQDGH
+1058 VATLVQDGY
-1067 AYTKFTPESLRENI
+1067 AYAAITPESLRDSI

-1116 AGIQVEARDYIF
+1116 AGIQIEARDYIF
-1128 FPTAETTAEAT
+1128 SPLIAESSEAAVNITTESAT
-1139 SAVGDATA
+1139 PAA
-1147 TTTSSKKGSKQNK
+1147 SSKKGTNSKQDK
-1160 AEKHHDK
+1160 LDKHHHDK
-1167 QARTVAKSKKRI
+1167 QSRKAAKSRKRS
-1179 TSFEPSDIL
+1179 TTFEPNDVL
-1188 TLLPLVKQAST
+1188 TLLPLVKQAT
-1199 RSSYADEAFE
+1199 ARSNYADEAFE

-1214 LAQGHRQLGLELL
+1214 LAQGHRELGLELL

-1255 YYHSDD
+1255 YYHADE

-1275 SERTLGVD
+1275 SERTMGVD

-1325 HPDSSTADNNI
+1325 HPDSSTADNNV
-1336 AVMLQSLKDFENSC
+1336 AVMLQSLKDFETSC
-1350 TFFERAKESQ
+1350 AFFERAKETQ
-1360 ELAHGKEHVILANC
+1360 QLAHGQEHVIVANC

-1381 YAFKGDFDTAVKS
+1381 YALKGDFETAIKE
-1394 EQTAYDMFHKL
+1394 EQLAYDMFLKL
-1405 VGADDVRTK
+1405 TGPEDMRTK
-1414 EADMWLQ
+1414 EANVWLQ
-1421 ELKNTAEFTA
+1421 DLKLTAEFAA
-1431 NQALYEKAAQ
+1431 NQESLEKALL
-1441 EQHQLQQQQQQQ
+1441 EQQQQQQQ
-1453 QAMNR
+1453 QQLGVPK
-1458 ATSLSATAA
+1458 ATSLSAAA
-1467 AASSKAALAEAA
+1467 AAASKAALAEAA
-1479 IRAANADAQVGSKG
+1479 IRAANAEAQVGTKG

-1499 LLDYINNQ
+1499 LMDYINDNKSNS
-1507 PKGTSGEG
+1507 KGEA
-1515 KSGKKAK
+1515 KGKKGKA
-1522 PSNAKRANKK
+1522 SASKRGNKK

>member
-1 MTDNNHTSYLD
+1 MTEH
-12 AMYIVDDNP
+12 
-21 LGSGEYSK
+21 
-29 VLRIQD
+29 
-35 RESKKLLDRIL
+35 
-46 EEQKPYGGL
+46 
-55 GEELI
+55 
-60 WRCLK
+60 
-65 DISAGLQAIHNSDLV
+65 
-80 HLDLKPENIFV
+80 
-91 SSTGSLKIGDF
+91 
-102 GHSGILP
+102 
-109 FQETDGVE
+109 
-117 GDRRYMAPE
+117 AP
-126 LLNGQCG
+126 N
-133 KFSDIFSLGI
+133 
-143 SVYEM
+143 
-148 QSNRCGEI
+148 
-156 PGEGQEWHQLRN
+156 
-168 GLFEFIR
+168 
-175 GEMNPADLSK
+175 
-185 ADCEGDL
+185 
-192 VQGSHLCRS
+192 
-201 TESDLLDLIKEMM
+201 
-214 RAAHEERPQA
+214 
-224 AEIFVMTLKRLNMG
+224 
-238 SSVISDSN
+238 
-246 DGREGALYELVSA
+246 
-259 MAEQTPEQTVPEATT
+259 QTVPESAVAA

-279 EIEEAG
+279 DIEEAG

-332 SLSFNGTKL
+332 SLAFNGTKL

-355 DSELD
+355 D
-360 LILNNYTE
+360 NNYTE

-389 INAVGIDP
+389 VNAVGIDP
-397 AMSFLSTVSGSIEE
+397 AMSFLSTVSGHVEE
-411 TPVDNTTY
+411 TPVDNSTY
-419 ETAPTTVFSKFDL
+419 EAPPTTVFSKLDL
-432 SASSALSDFVPKGLE
+432 NASAALSDFVPKGLE

-462 NPPPYHLRLRGD
+462 NPPPHNLRLRGD

-499 NKSTSNHFDP
+499 NKSTSNHFEP

-518 SEHSLIVLLEKVSP
+518 SDHSLIVLLEKISP

-567 QLAPHTFD
+567 QQAPHTFD

-604 RELPRG
+604 RELPRS

-645 VPLNPLES
+645 VPLNPLEA

-678 LGGDDAAHVA
+678 LGGDNAAHVA

-699 NGVDVEGLYTLGTV
+699 NGVDIEGLYTLGTV

-746 NGPQVKSDEKFHEIL
+746 NGPQVKSEEKFHEIL
-761 GKAGKALHLA
+761 GKAAKALHLA
-771 EHSVD
+771 EHTVD
-776 NGEGK
+776 NGEGEAV
-781 STNLWTSFDTK
+781 NLWTSFDTK

-810 PVDIEFLEND
+810 PVDVEFLEHD
-820 VAAKDGFPE
+820 VPAKDGVPE
-829 YPHKLTLMRPE
+829 YPHRLTLMRPE

-856 RAIEIQKR
+856 RALEIQKR
-864 AEEKKALAGNAEVK
+864 SEEKKLAAGDAEAKKEADAASDGNK
-878 EEDAKEEKKEQKSV
+878 EETKEEEVAV
-892 EEKEENSKETPTS
+892 EKNPEE
-905 NSEDDVNI
+905 DVDI
-913 LDFDLTFNVDAFT
+913 LDFDLCFNVDAFT
-926 SVNTLPESASI
+926 DVKILPDGATA
-937 KSEQESV
+937 KAEQEST
-944 VREASKFLRE
+944 VREASKFLR
-954 DVIAVLLQDFTAYVV
+954 DNVIAVLLQDFTAYVV

-991 GRIATLAKDSKE
+991 GRIATLAKESNE

-1033 PTTHIPDCI
+1033 PTTHIPDCV
-1042 SHILNCLLGHE
+1042 SHILNCVLGQE
-1053 LNASP
+1053 YNPNP
-1058 VATLAQDGH
+1058 VATMAQDG
-1067 AYTKFTPESLRENI
+1067 YLYVEFTPASLRKDI
-1081 QAEVLLRYR
+1081 LAEVLSRYR

-1098 KNIAKEKKVPLLR
+1098 SVIAKEKKIPILR
-1111 DVCLR
+1111 DICLR

-1128 FPTAETTAEAT
+1128 SPVAESVNSTSETVSVAAE
-1139 SAVGDATA
+1139 V
-1147 TTTSSKKGSKQNK
+1147 SSGKKSNKNK
-1160 AEKHHDK
+1160 AEKQASHHHDK
-1167 QARTVAKSKKRI
+1167 QARSITKSKKRA
-1179 TSFEPSDIL
+1179 TTFEPSDIL

-1227 LESLALHE
+1227 LESLTLHE

-1296 FEHAAGRTLTAL
+1296 FEHASGRTLTAL

-1313 AIQYWDLIYGKN
+1313 AIQYWDLIYGKH

-1336 AVMLQSLKDFENSC
+1336 AVMLQSLRDFERSVS
-1350 TFFERAKESQ
+1350 FFERAKETQ
-1360 ELAHGKEHVILANC
+1360 ELAHGKEHLVLANC

-1381 YAFKGDFDTAVKS
+1381 YALKGDFETGVKE
-1394 EQTAYDMFHKL
+1394 EQLAFDMYTKL
-1405 VGADDVRTK
+1405 AGAEDMRTK
-1414 EADMWLQ
+1414 EAEVWLQ
-1421 ELKNTAEFTA
+1421 ELKNTLEFTK
-1431 NQALYEKAAQ
+1431 NQAKYEQAAAAAQ
-1441 EQHQLQQQQQQQ
+1441 DQQQ
-1453 QAMNR
+1453 QALNR

-1467 AASSKAALAEAA
+1467 AAASKTAIAEAA
-1479 IRAANADAQVGSKG
+1479 IRAANAEAQVGSKG

-1499 LLDYINNQ
+1499 LLDYINNHPQ
-1507 PKGTSGEG
+1507 GGSGGG
-1515 KSGKKAK
+1515 KSKK
-1522 PSNAKRANKK
+1522 NANKAGASKRASKK

>member
-1 MTDNNHTSYLD
+1 MADQQPAQPVAETV
-12 AMYIVDDNP
+12 VD
-21 LGSGEYSK
+21 
-29 VLRIQD
+29 
-35 RESKKLLDRIL
+35 
-46 EEQKPYGGL
+46 
-55 GEELI
+55 
-60 WRCLK
+60 
-65 DISAGLQAIHNSDLV
+65 
-80 HLDLKPENIFV
+80 
-91 SSTGSLKIGDF
+91 
-102 GHSGILP
+102 
-109 FQETDGVE
+109 
-117 GDRRYMAPE
+117 
-126 LLNGQCG
+126 
-133 KFSDIFSLGI
+133 
-143 SVYEM
+143 
-148 QSNRCGEI
+148 
-156 PGEGQEWHQLRN
+156 
-168 GLFEFIR
+168 
-175 GEMNPADLSK
+175 
-185 ADCEGDL
+185 
-192 VQGSHLCRS
+192 
-201 TESDLLDLIKEMM
+201 
-214 RAAHEERPQA
+214 
-224 AEIFVMTLKRLNMG
+224 
-238 SSVISDSN
+238 
-246 DGREGALYELVSA
+246 
-259 MAEQTPEQTVPEATT
+259 T
-274 EQESQ
+274 EQETQ
-279 EIEEAG
+279 VIEEAG
-285 AEEFYQITIN
+285 AEEFYQITVN
-295 LPNKG
+295 LPNNG

-332 SLSFNGTKL
+332 SLAFNGVKL

-360 LILNNYTE
+360 LVLNNYTE

-389 INAVGIDP
+389 VNAVGIDP
-397 AMSFLSTVSGSIEE
+397 AMSFLSTVSGHVEE
-411 TPVDNTTY
+411 IPVENSTY
-419 ETAPTTVFSKFDL
+419 ETAPTTVFSKFDVNA
-432 SASSALSDFVPKGLE
+432 SAALSDFVPKGLE

-462 NPPPYHLRLRGD
+462 NPPPHHLRLRGD

-518 SEHSLIVLLEKVSP
+518 SDHSLIVLLEKVSP

-567 QLAPHTFD
+567 QPAPHTFD

-604 RELPRG
+604 RELPRS

-619 RFLNKINADFAD
+619 RFLNKINSDFAE

-645 VPLNPLES
+645 VALNPLEP

-761 GKAGKALHLA
+761 GQAAKALHMA
-771 EHSVD
+771 EHAVED
-776 NGEGK
+776 GEGK

-810 PVDIEFLEND
+810 PVDVEFLEND
-820 VAAKDGFPE
+820 VAAKDNIPE

-847 HKLRTWVQE
+847 HKLRAWIQE
-856 RAIEIQKR
+856 RALEIQKR
-864 AEEKKALAGNAEVK
+864 AEEKKALEDDK
-878 EEDAKEEKKEQKSV
+878 ETKEATTESSEEKKDEAKG
-892 EEKEENSKETPTS
+892 EIAAS
-905 NSEDDVNI
+905 NPEDDVNI
-913 LDFDLTFNVDAFT
+913 LDFDLSFNVDAFT
-926 SVNTLPESASI
+926 SVKTPAESADATA
-937 KSEQESV
+937 KQEQT
-944 VREASKFLRE
+944 VREASKFLR
-954 DVIAVLLQDFTAYVV
+954 DNVISVLLQDFTAYVV

-991 GRIATLAKDSKE
+991 GRIANLAKESKG
-1003 LGLVHIHYLA
+1003 LALVHIHYLA

-1025 IRKALRGL
+1025 IRKAVRNL
-1033 PTTHIPDCI
+1033 PTTHIADCI
-1042 SHILNCLLGHE
+1042 SHILNCLLGHQ
-1053 LNASP
+1053 LNANP
-1058 VATLAQDGH
+1058 MAALAQDGH
-1067 AYTKFTPESLRENI
+1067 AYTAFTPESLREAI

-1090 FQLPEDFV
+1090 FELPENFV
-1098 KNIAKEKKVPLLR
+1098 KDIAKEKKIPLLR

-1128 FPTAETTAEAT
+1128 SPLAESTTTEPTAEP
-1139 SAVGDATA
+1139 TA
-1147 TTTSSKKGSKQNK
+1147 TNGAKKAGKQDKTADKN
-1160 AEKHHDK
+1160 HDK
-1167 QARTVAKSKKRI
+1167 QSRKVAKSKKRA
-1179 TSFEPSDIL
+1179 TTFEPSDVL

-1199 RSSYADEAFE
+1199 RSTYADEAFE

-1255 YYHSDD
+1255 YYHADD
-1261 KEVALEFQR
+1261 KEVALDFQR

-1275 SERTLGVD
+1275 SERTQGVD

-1296 FEHAAGRTLTAL
+1296 FEHASGRTLTAL

-1313 AIQYWDLIYGKN
+1313 AIQYWDLIYGKS
-1325 HPDSSTADNNI
+1325 HPDSSTADNNV
-1336 AVMLQSLKDFENSC
+1336 AVMLQALRDFDNSLL
-1350 TFFERAKESQ
+1350 FFERAKNTQ
-1360 ELAHGKEHVILANC
+1360 ELAHGKEHVNLANC

-1381 YAFKGDFDTAVKS
+1381 HALKGDFDTAVKE
-1394 EQTAYDMFHKL
+1394 EQLAYDMYLKL
-1405 VGADDVRTK
+1405 VGAEDMRTK
-1414 EADMWLQ
+1414 EADVWLQ

-1431 NQALYEKAAQ
+1431 NQVMYEKAAL
-1441 EQHQLQQQQQQQ
+1441 EQQAYLQQQH
-1453 QAMNR
+1453 QASVK
-1458 ATSLSATAA
+1458 ATSLSAAA
-1467 AASSKAALAEAA
+1467 AAAATKAALAEAA
-1479 IRAANADAQVGSKG
+1479 IRAANADSQVGSKG

-1499 LLDYINNQ
+1499 LMDYINSQ
-1507 PKGTSGEG
+1507 PQGSSAGG
-1515 KSGKKAK
+1515 KGKKSKSQA
-1522 PSNAKRANKK
+1522 SKRVQKK